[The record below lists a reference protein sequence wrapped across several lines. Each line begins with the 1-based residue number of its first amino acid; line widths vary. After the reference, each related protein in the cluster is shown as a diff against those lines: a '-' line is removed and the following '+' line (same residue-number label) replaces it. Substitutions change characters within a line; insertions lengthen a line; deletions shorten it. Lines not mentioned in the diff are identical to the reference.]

1 MFYAKHRSRRKKM
14 KFVKGIAMLL
24 CLVTIFT
31 SVWVGN
37 LGIGA
42 EDGDR
47 SETVKITVNYVYKS
61 NNAMVAQPYTAQI
74 EKGASFKKTLEVP
87 KLFNY
92 SIPNDEAIGLGTDS
106 IVLTK
111 DEATGKYSLAFDLQ
125 SVNENVEVTL
135 YYVAGT
141 AKYTVYHYY
150 QNLENDEYA
159 SDPTVVELTG
169 DIDAYT
175 QAVADNKP
183 GYHCKGVPQ
192 TTIAA
197 DGTTKVEIFYDRDY
211 YTVIFDVNGG
221 IDGPEPIRA
230 KYGTT
235 FEANAIT
242 KPTRKGFNFLGW
254 SPALSDTV
262 TITGNVTYVAQWQPE
277 KGQAD
282 YTIVLWGQNAND
294 DQYSYL
300 GSHEAWGN
308 VGKDVTWD
316 EGTLISHVHTDEC
329 WKDLTCGK
337 VQHTHSEACL
347 NCSHTH
353 DMSCYGGI
361 NAENPIDAD
370 IRQFANLFGS
380 LQNGY
385 VYRVRCNAGSS
396 VGDTTKYD
404 KYYLYFN
411 GTWYLASATACDG
424 GAVKESADINAHGHS
439 GYILSGND
447 KDHFWAY
454 KAKLSCTHTHTD
466 ACYACGKAEHTHN
479 NTCGSLICG
488 LSDTPKKYM
497 SNIKPDSKL
506 WEYERSDTVTVNADG
521 STVLNV
527 YFKRTEFTLTFYD
540 NNRQVYTIQKR
551 WGKDIGGEWP
561 IHGTNGTVY
570 ENGERWDPQNST
582 TYNQVLVYIRI
593 MPAESFRLNVDKA
606 QDRPTYTM
614 NYYVEAISGNGETTY
629 QGKTFTKAFTVKAKY
644 NFVTEAEDFFPL
656 EGFTKWRSNPS
667 FKNGRIES
675 NTTVDFY
682 YTRNIYDL
690 IFYSADNNNVDK
702 MENVLYQS
710 PLGSYNYEPTNKPTT
725 VEADAVFVGW
735 YQNPERTG
743 EQYDLAVHTMPAN
756 NIALYAK
763 WVNGL
768 YTVRTYTDDTLGTPY
783 TYEGYS
789 GVQGN
794 IEKYTLATAPTD
806 PKKDGCVFVGWFYK
820 DGEAEKPFSFTMPIT
835 RDYDLYPKFD
845 DQVSIKYT
853 VHYYK
858 DGTTDKV
865 AEDKVNTVKIGTTVT
880 EKAKMGT
887 ELNLLSEV
895 MQKKYY
901 PAKTS
906 TSEVIKAEGQ
916 EIIFYY
922 TEAASVEY
930 TVYYQDANGN
940 NLLDPEPK
948 TTEFST
954 VTVNYKEVKGYA
966 PHQYS
971 ITKDMSADPEQNKI
985 VFIYYPTLTT
995 LNIRKTGFDAADAGT
1010 TFIFRIKGTD
1020 ENTKNIDL
1028 RVTIH
1033 GYVSGGDVPNV
1044 TVADLPVGSY
1054 TVTEESDWSWRY
1066 QPKNGEQTITLDPD
1080 GTKNVLTFE
1089 NERKDGQ
1096 WLSGDAYNNNLYK
1109 PDSN

>member
-1 MFYAKHRSRRKKM
+1 M

-92 SIPNDEAIGLGTDS
+92 SIPNDEAIGLDTDS

-125 SVNENVEVTL
+125 SVNKNIDVTL

-150 QNLENDEYA
+150 QNLENEEYTL
-159 SDPTVVELTG
+159 DPKIVELTG

-175 QAVADNKP
+175 EAVANSRE
-183 GYHCKGVPQ
+183 GFRCEGVPQ
-192 TTIAA
+192 YVIAA
-197 DGTTKVEIFYDRDY
+197 DGSTSVEIYYKRLL
-211 YTVIFDVNGG
+211 YTVTFDVNGG
-221 IDGPEPIRA
+221 IDGPEPINA
-230 KYGTT
+230 KYGTVI
-235 FEANAIT
+235 EAKDI
-242 KPTRKGFNFLGW
+242 KEPKRKGYTFLGW
-254 SPALSDTV
+254 APELKNSLTV
-262 TITGNVTYVAQWQPE
+262 TENITYIAQWQAE

-294 DQYSYL
+294 DEYSYL
-300 GSHEAWGN
+300 SSHEAWGN
-308 VGKDVTWD
+308 VGNQVTWND
-316 EGTLISHVHTDEC
+316 NPLINHVH
-329 WKDLTCGK
+329 
-337 VQHTHSEACL
+337 
-347 NCSHTH
+347 
-353 DMSCYGGI
+353 
-361 NAENPIDAD
+361 DAD
-370 IRQFANLFGS
+370 CLI
-380 LQNGY
+380 
-385 VYRVRCNAGSS
+385 CNR
-396 VGDTTKYD
+396 
-404 KYYLYFN
+404 
-411 GTWYLASATACDG
+411 
-424 GAVKESADINAHGHS
+424 EE
-439 GYILSGND
+439 
-447 KDHFWAY
+447 
-454 KAKLSCTHTHTD
+454 HTHT
-466 ACYACGKAEHTHN
+466 AECYKCGITDTTEKHMQQLHP
-479 NTCGSLICG
+479 GS
-488 LSDTPKKYM
+488 
-497 SNIKPDSKL
+497 NL
-506 WEYERSDTVTVNADG
+506 WEYDHSDTVTVSADG
-521 STVLNV
+521 MTVLNV
-527 YFKRTEFTLTFYD
+527 YFTRKVFKLQFRKSNSNSNDFG
-540 NNRQVYTIQKR
+540 TIEAR
-551 WGKDIGGEWP
+551 WGKNIEAEYEEIVKIAGSSFWSENKYAEGPWTNYIGVMPQRDITYYRHEPSGSGTSTMTYYGEDLNGVYQK
-561 IHGTNGTVY
+561 IFDITFDGTNYTVTDEDRYQFEGYTFDHGTANGANC
-570 ENGERWDPQNST
+570 NG
-582 TYNQVLVYIRI
+582 
-593 MPAESFRLNVDKA
+593 AE
-606 QDRPTYTM
+606 
-614 NYYVEAISGNGETTY
+614 
-629 QGKTFTKAFTVKAKY
+629 
-644 NFVTEAEDFFPL
+644 
-656 EGFTKWRSNPS
+656 
-667 FKNGRIES
+667 
-675 NTTVDFY
+675 FY
-682 YTRNIYDL
+682 YKRNPYAL
-690 IFYSADNNNVDK
+690 EFYSANTNIPDK
-702 MENVLYQS
+702 TVNPKFQET
-710 PLGSYNYEPTNKPTT
+710 LGRYYYRPVEKPDT
-725 VEADAVFVGW
+725 VEPDAVFVGW
-735 YQNPERTG
+735 YLNPECTG
-743 EQYDLAVHTMPAN
+743 EEYDISAHTMPAN

-768 YTVRTYTDDTLGTPY
+768 YTVRTYTDDTLVTPY

-820 DGEAEKPFSFTMPIT
+820 DGEAEKTFSFTMPIT

-845 DQVSIKYT
+845 DQVSIEYT

-858 DGTTDKV
+858 AGTTEKV
-865 AEDKVNTVKIGTTVT
+865 ADDKVNTVKIGTTVT

-906 TSEVIKAEGQ
+906 TSEVIKVVGQ

-922 TEAASVEY
+922 TEAASVKY
-930 TVYYQDANGN
+930 TVYYQDANGK
-940 NLLDPEPK
+940 NLKDPVTK
-948 TTEFST
+948 TTEYST
-954 VTVNYKEVKGYA
+954 VTEPYLQIDGYA
-966 PHQYS
+966 PHQFS
-971 ITKDMSADPEQNKI
+971 ITKDMSADSKQKKI

-1066 QPKNGEQTITLDPD
+1066 QPTNGEQPITLDPD
-1080 GTKNVLTFE
+1080 GAKNVLTFE

-1096 WLSGDAYNNNLYK
+1096 WLSGDAYNTNLYK

>member
-92 SIPNDEAIGLGTDS
+92 SIPNDEAAGLSANS

-150 QNLENDEYA
+150 QNLENDEYTL
-159 SDPTVVELTG
+159 DPKTVELTG

-175 QAVADNKP
+175 QAVANNKQ
-183 GYHCKGVPQ
+183 GYHCKGIPH

-197 DGTTKVEIFYDRDY
+197 DGTTKVEIYYDRDY
-211 YTVIFDVNGG
+211 YTVTFDVNGG
-221 IDGPEPIRA
+221 INGPEPIYA

-242 KPTRKGFNFLGW
+242 EPTRKGFNFLGW
-254 SPALSDTV
+254 SPVLSDTV
-262 TITGNVTYVAQWQPE
+262 TITGNVTYVAQWQAE

-294 DQYSYL
+294 DEYSYL
-300 GSHEAWGN
+300 GSYEAWGN

-316 EGTLISHVHTDEC
+316 EGTLISHVHTDDC
-329 WKDLTCGK
+329 WQLTCTK
-337 VQHTHSEACL
+337 EQHTHTAECGL
-347 NCSHTH
+347 N
-353 DMSCYGGI
+353 
-361 NAENPIDAD
+361 
-370 IRQFANLFGS
+370 
-380 LQNGY
+380 
-385 VYRVRCNAGSS
+385 
-396 VGDTTKYD
+396 
-404 KYYLYFN
+404 
-411 GTWYLASATACDG
+411 
-424 GAVKESADINAHGHS
+424 
-439 GYILSGND
+439 
-447 KDHFWAY
+447 
-454 KAKLSCTHTHTD
+454 CTHTHDLTCYGLKANAESVDPQDDVSFPSLGGLSNVQECFNQLGANNGYVFHWHESYRYARDDHYYLRLNDNYYSLTSTQFNKLKGHSEGKWTESESDYPDTIEKFSVVDSGMTCKHTHTD
-466 ACYACGKAEHTHN
+466 DCYACGKAEHTHN

-488 LSDTPKKYM
+488 LTDTPKKYM
-497 SNIKPDSKL
+497 SDIKPDSAL
-506 WEYERSDTVTVNADG
+506 WQYEKSETVTVNADG

-527 YFKRTEFTLTFYD
+527 YFKRTEFTLTFEYGRYNSQTEKITD
-540 NNRQVYTIQKR
+540 R
-551 WGKDIGGEWP
+551 WGANVKSRFDAIEVNAKK
-561 IHGTNGTVY
+561 NGNLV
-570 ENGERWDPQNST
+570 GWRDST
-582 TYNQVLVYIRI
+582 TGNYTNNVMV
-593 MPAESFRLNVDKA
+593 MPSVN
-606 QDRPTYTM
+606 
-614 NYYVEAISGNGETTY
+614 
-629 QGKTFTKAFTVKAKY
+629 KTFTANYGNSSTLNTMTYYSADLNGNYQEIFTIKFY
-644 NFVTEAEDFFPL
+644 GDRYTVTEDEYYEW
-656 EGFTKWRSNPS
+656 EGFEINKEKSSKPGASCRNA
-667 FKNGRIES
+667 K
-675 NTTVDFY
+675 FY
-682 YTRNIYDL
+682 YDRKAYKL
-690 IFYSADNNNVDK
+690 EFYSASNSVADIEYDVK
-702 MENVLYQS
+702 YQN
-710 PLGSYNYEPTNKPTT
+710 PLSQYDYIPTAKPDT
-725 VEADAVFVGW
+725 VEPDAIFVGW

-768 YTVRTYTDDTLGTPY
+768 YTVRTYSDDTLGTLY

-806 PKKDGCVFVGWFYK
+806 PKKDGYAFVGWFYK

-835 RDYDLYPKFD
+835 RDYNLYPKFD

-858 DGTTDKV
+858 DGTTVKV
-865 AEDKVNTVKIGTTVT
+865 ADDKVNTVKIGTTVT

-922 TEAASVEY
+922 TEAASVKY

-940 NLLDPEPK
+940 NLKDPVTK
-948 TTEFST
+948 NTEYST
-954 VTVNYKEVKGYA
+954 VTEPYLPIDGYA
-966 PHQYS
+966 PHQFS
-971 ITKDMSADPEQNKI
+971 ITKDMSTDPEQNKI

-1020 ENTKNIDL
+1020 GNTKNIDL

-1033 GYVSGGDVPNV
+1033 CDHVPNV
-1044 TVADLPVGSY
+1044 TVADLPVGNY

-1066 QPKNGEQTITLDPD
+1066 QPTNGEQTITLDPD

>member
-92 SIPNDEAIGLGTDS
+92 SIPNDEAAGLSANS

-150 QNLENDEYA
+150 QNLENDDYML
-159 SDPTVVELTG
+159 DPKVVELEG

-175 QAVADNKP
+175 QAVANNKQ
-183 GYHCKGVPQ
+183 GYHCKGIPQ

-197 DGTTKVEIFYDRDY
+197 DGTTKVEIYYDRDY
-211 YTVIFDVNGG
+211 YTVTFDVNGG
-221 IDGPEPIRA
+221 INGPEPIYAR
-230 KYGTT
+230 YGTV
-235 FEANAIT
+235 FEAKDI
-242 KPTRKGFNFLGW
+242 KEPKRPGYEFLGW
-254 SPALSDTV
+254 EPLLSDTV
-262 TITGNVTYVAQWQPE
+262 TITGNVTYVAQWQAE

-308 VGKDVTWD
+308 VDKEVTWN
-316 EGTLISHVHTDEC
+316 EGTLISHVHTDDC
-329 WKDLTCGK
+329 WQLTCTKEQHTHTADCGLSCTHTHDLTCYGLDANASAVNPQNDRTWSNGLSN
-337 VQHTHSEACL
+337 VQQYFNQL
-347 NCSHTH
+347 
-353 DMSCYGGI
+353 G
-361 NAENPIDAD
+361 AD
-370 IRQFANLFGS
+370 
-380 LQNGY
+380 NGY
-385 VYRVRCNAGSS
+385 MFHWKESYW
-396 VGDTTKYD
+396 VGTYNH
-404 KYYLYFN
+404 YYLRLNNNYYSLTSAQFN
-411 GTWYLASATACDG
+411 KLKGNSEGKWTESGDYQDTIEKFSVAAT
-424 GAVKESADINAHGHS
+424 SI
-439 GYILSGND
+439 
-447 KDHFWAY
+447 
-454 KAKLSCTHTHTD
+454 SCTHTHTD
-466 ACYACGKAEHTHN
+466 VCYTCGKTEHTHDSS
-479 NTCGSLICG
+479 CGTLLCG

-506 WEYERSDTVTVNADG
+506 WEYERSDTVTVAADG
-521 STVLNV
+521 TTVLNV
-527 YFKRTEFTLTFYD
+527 YFTRKVFKLQFRKSNSNTNDFG
-540 NNRQVYTIQKR
+540 TIEAR
-551 WGKDIGGEWP
+551 WGKNIKVEYDEIVNKAGSSFWSENKYAEGPYTNYIGVMPQRDITYYRHEPSGSGTNTMTYYGEDLNGDYQM
-561 IHGTNGTVY
+561 IFTISFKGTNYTVTDEDRYQFEGYTFDHGTANGQNC
-570 ENGERWDPQNST
+570 NG
-582 TYNQVLVYIRI
+582 
-593 MPAESFRLNVDKA
+593 AE
-606 QDRPTYTM
+606 
-614 NYYVEAISGNGETTY
+614 
-629 QGKTFTKAFTVKAKY
+629 
-644 NFVTEAEDFFPL
+644 
-656 EGFTKWRSNPS
+656 
-667 FKNGRIES
+667 
-675 NTTVDFY
+675 FY
-682 YTRNIYDL
+682 YKRNSYAL
-690 IFYSADNNNVDK
+690 EFYSANKNTPDK
-702 MENVLYQS
+702 TENPKYEE
-710 PLGSYNYEPTNKPTT
+710 PLGKYYYRPVEKPDT
-725 VEADAVFVGW
+725 VEPDAVFVGW
-735 YQNPERTG
+735 YLNPECTG
-743 EQYDLAVHTMPAN
+743 EEYDISVHTMPAN

-768 YTVRTYTDDTLGTPY
+768 YTVRTYTDDTLGTLY

-789 GVQGN
+789 GVQEK
-794 IEKYTLATAPTD
+794 IVKYTLATAPTD
-806 PKKDGCVFVGWFYK
+806 PKKDGYAFVGWFYK

-835 RDYDLYPKFD
+835 RDYDLYPKFSEPTM
-845 DQVSIKYT
+845 VTYT

-858 DGTTDKV
+858 
-865 AEDKVNTVKIGTTVT
+865 AETTVKLADDRTNSVMIGTTVT

-887 ELNLLSEV
+887 ELNLLSGE

-901 PAKTS
+901 PKKTS

-922 TEAASVEY
+922 TEASSMQY
-930 TVYYQDANGN
+930 TVYYQDANGKD
-940 NLLDPEPK
+940 LIDPVNK
-948 TTEFST
+948 TTENST
-954 VTVNYKEVKGYA
+954 VVEQYVAIPNYA
-966 PHQYS
+966 PRQYS
-971 ITKDMSADPEQNKI
+971 ITKDMSLDQEQNKI
-985 VFIYYPTLTT
+985 VFVYDPTLTT
-995 LNIRKTGFDAADAGT
+995 LNIRKTGFDATDAGT

-1020 ENTKNIDL
+1020 ENTKDIDL

-1033 GYVSGGDVPNV
+1033 GYVMGDHVPNV

-1066 QPKNGEQTITLDPD
+1066 QPTNGEQPITLDPD

>member
-125 SVNENVEVTL
+125 SVDENVEVTL

-316 EGTLISHVHTDEC
+316 EGTLISHVHTDDC
-329 WKDLTCGK
+329 WQLTCTKEQHTHTADCGLSCTHTHDLTCYGLDANASAVNPQNDRTWSNGLSN
-337 VQHTHSEACL
+337 VQQYFNQL
-347 NCSHTH
+347 
-353 DMSCYGGI
+353 G
-361 NAENPIDAD
+361 AD
-370 IRQFANLFGS
+370 
-380 LQNGY
+380 NGY
-385 VYRVRCNAGSS
+385 MFHWKESYW
-396 VGDTTKYD
+396 VGTYNH
-404 KYYLYFN
+404 YYLRLNNNYYSLTSAQFN
-411 GTWYLASATACDG
+411 KLKGNSEGKWTESGDYQDTIEKFSVAAT
-424 GAVKESADINAHGHS
+424 SI
-439 GYILSGND
+439 
-447 KDHFWAY
+447 
-454 KAKLSCTHTHTD
+454 SCTHTHTD
-466 ACYACGKAEHTHN
+466 VCYTCGKTEHTHDSS
-479 NTCGSLICG
+479 CGILICG

-497 SNIKPDSKL
+497 RGIKPDSAL
-506 WEYERSDTVTVNADG
+506 WQYEKSDTVTVNADG

-527 YFKRTEFTLTFYD
+527 YFKRTEFTLTFEYGRYNSQTEKITD
-540 NNRQVYTIQKR
+540 R
-551 WGKDIGGEWP
+551 WGANVKSRFDAIEANAKEYGNLAGWKD
-561 IHGTNGTVY
+561 
-570 ENGERWDPQNST
+570 ST
-582 TYNQVLVYIRI
+582 T
-593 MPAESFRLNVDKA
+593 
-606 QDRPTYTM
+606 
-614 NYYVEAISGNGETTY
+614 NYYTNNVMVMPSVN
-629 QGKTFTKAFTVKAKY
+629 KTFTANYGNSSTLNTMTYYSADLNGEYKKIFTIEFY
-644 NFVTEAEDFFPL
+644 GDRYTVTADEYYEW
-656 EGFTKWRSNPS
+656 EGFEINKEKSSKPGASCRNAQ
-667 FKNGRIES
+667 
-675 NTTVDFY
+675 FY
-682 YTRNIYDL
+682 YDRKTYKL
-690 IFYSADNNNVDK
+690 EFYSASNSVADIEYDVK
-702 MENVLYQS
+702 YQN
-710 PLGSYNYEPTNKPTT
+710 PLSQYDYTPTAKPDT
-725 VEADAVFVGW
+725 VEPDAIFVGW
-735 YQNPERTG
+735 YQNPECTG
-743 EQYDLAVHTMPAN
+743 ERYDLAAHTMPAN

-789 GVQGN
+789 GAQEN
-794 IEKYTLATAPTD
+794 IEKYTLATAPTN

-845 DQVSIKYT
+845 DQVSIEYT

-858 DGTTDKV
+858 DGTTVKV
-865 AEDKVNTVKIGTTVT
+865 ADDKVNTVKIGTTVT

-940 NLLDPEPK
+940 NLKDPVTK
-948 TTEFST
+948 NTEYST
-954 VTVNYKEVKGYA
+954 VTEPYLPIDGYA
-966 PHQYS
+966 PHQFS
-971 ITKDMSADPEQNKI
+971 ITKDMSAVPEQNKI

-1010 TFIFRIKGTD
+1010 TFIFSIKGTD
-1020 ENTKNIDL
+1020 GNTKNIDL

-1033 GYVSGGDVPNV
+1033 GYVMGDHVPNV

-1066 QPKNGEQTITLDPD
+1066 QPKNGEQTQTITLDPD
-1080 GTKNVLTFE
+1080 GAKNVLTFE

>member
-1 MFYAKHRSRRKKM
+1 MR
-14 KFVKGIAMLL
+14 FVKGIAMLL

-42 EDGDR
+42 EGGDR

-92 SIPNDEAIGLGTDS
+92 SIPNDEAIGLDTES

-125 SVNENVEVTL
+125 SVNKNIDVTL

-150 QNLENDEYA
+150 QNLENEEYTL
-159 SDPTVVELTG
+159 DPKIVELTG

-175 QAVADNKP
+175 EAVANSRE
-183 GYHCKGVPQ
+183 GFRCEGVPQ
-192 TTIAA
+192 YVIAA
-197 DGTTKVEIFYDRDY
+197 DGSTSVEIYYKRLL
-211 YTVIFDVNGG
+211 YTVTFDVNGG
-221 IDGPEPIRA
+221 IDGPEPINA
-230 KYGTT
+230 KYGTVI
-235 FEANAIT
+235 EAKDI
-242 KPTRKGFNFLGW
+242 KEPKRKGYTFLGW
-254 SPALSDTV
+254 APELKNSLTV
-262 TITGNVTYVAQWQPE
+262 TENITYIAQWQAE

-294 DQYSYL
+294 DEYSYL
-300 GSHEAWGN
+300 SSHEAWGN
-308 VGKDVTWD
+308 VGNQVTWND
-316 EGTLISHVHTDEC
+316 NPLINHVHDADCLICNREE
-329 WKDLTCGK
+329 
-337 VQHTHSEACL
+337 HTHTAVE
-347 NCSHTH
+347 
-353 DMSCYGGI
+353 CYPDTSKKES
-361 NAENPIDAD
+361 NSFLTAPTNPAQGEIYKRKIYPFDKAIYIGD
-370 IRQFANLFGS
+370 TWYEYTGS
-380 LQNGY
+380 S
-385 VYRVRCNAGSS
+385 NAGSVVS
-396 VGDTTKYD
+396 PICNTNEHTHGTDCVYTKC
-404 KYYLYFN
+404 
-411 GTWYLASATACDG
+411 G
-424 GAVKESADINAHGHS
+424 KEA
-439 GYILSGND
+439 
-447 KDHFWAY
+447 
-454 KAKLSCTHTHTD
+454 HTHT
-466 ACYACGKAEHTHN
+466 AECYKCGITDTTEKHMQQLHP
-479 NTCGSLICG
+479 GS
-488 LSDTPKKYM
+488 
-497 SNIKPDSKL
+497 NL
-506 WEYERSDTVTVNADG
+506 WEYDHSDTVTVSADG
-521 STVLNV
+521 MTVLNV
-527 YFKRTEFTLTFYD
+527 YFTRKVFKLQFRKSNSND
-540 NNRQVYTIQKR
+540 NYFGTIEAR
-551 WGKDIGGEWP
+551 WGKDIKAEYEEIVKIAGSSFWSENKYAEGPWTNYIGVMPQRDITYYRHEPSGSGTSTMTYYGEDLNGDYQM
-561 IHGTNGTVY
+561 IFTINFKGTNYTVTDKDRYQFEGYTFDHGTANGANC
-570 ENGERWDPQNST
+570 NG
-582 TYNQVLVYIRI
+582 
-593 MPAESFRLNVDKA
+593 
-606 QDRPTYTM
+606 
-614 NYYVEAISGNGETTY
+614 
-629 QGKTFTKAFTVKAKY
+629 AK
-644 NFVTEAEDFFPL
+644 
-656 EGFTKWRSNPS
+656 
-667 FKNGRIES
+667 
-675 NTTVDFY
+675 FY
-682 YTRNIYDL
+682 YKRNSYAL
-690 IFYSADNNNVDK
+690 EFYSANTNTPDRTETPK
-702 MENVLYQS
+702 FQET
-710 PLGSYNYEPTNKPTT
+710 LGRYYYRPVEKPDT
-725 VEADAVFVGW
+725 VEPDAVFVGW
-735 YQNPERTG
+735 YLNPECTG
-743 EQYDLAVHTMPAN
+743 EEYDISAHTMPAN

-768 YTVRTYTDDTLGTPY
+768 YTVRTYTDDTLVTPY

-789 GVQGN
+789 GAQGN

-820 DGEAEKPFSFTMPIT
+820 DGEAEKPFLFTMPIT

-845 DQVSIKYT
+845 DQVSIEYT

-858 DGTTDKV
+858 TGTTDKV
-865 AEDKVNTVKIGTTVT
+865 ADDKVNTVKIGTTVT

-887 ELNLLSEV
+887 ELNLLSGE

-906 TSEVIKAEGQ
+906 TSEVIKVVGQ

-930 TVYYQDANGN
+930 TVYYQDANGK
-940 NLLDPEPK
+940 NLKDPVTK
-948 TTEFST
+948 TTEYST
-954 VTVNYKEVKGYA
+954 VTEPYLQIDGYA
-966 PHQYS
+966 PHQFS
-971 ITKDMSADPEQNKI
+971 ITKDMSADPKQNKI

-1044 TVADLPVGSY
+1044 TVADLSVGSY

-1066 QPKNGEQTITLDPD
+1066 QPKNGEQTQTITLDPD

-1096 WLSGDAYNNNLYK
+1096 WLSGDAYNTNLYK

>member
-92 SIPNDEAIGLGTDS
+92 SIPNDEAAGLGTDS

-150 QNLENDEYA
+150 QNLENDEYTL
-159 SDPTVVELTG
+159 DPKIVELTG

-175 QAVADNKP
+175 EAVANSRE
-183 GYHCKGVPQ
+183 GFRCEGVPQ
-192 TTIAA
+192 YVIAA
-197 DGTTKVEIFYDRDY
+197 DGSTSVEIYYKRLL
-211 YTVIFDVNGG
+211 YTVTFDVNGG
-221 IDGPEPIRA
+221 IDGPEPIYA
-230 KYGTT
+230 KYGTVI
-235 FEANAIT
+235 EVKDI
-242 KPTRKGFNFLGW
+242 KEPKRKGYTFLGW
-254 SPALSDTV
+254 APELKNSLTV
-262 TITGNVTYVAQWQPE
+262 TENITYIAQWQAE

-294 DQYSYL
+294 DEYSYL
-300 GSHEAWGN
+300 SSHEAWGN

-316 EGTLISHVHTDEC
+316 EGTLISHVHTDDC
-329 WKDLTCGK
+329 WQLTCTKEQHTHTADCGLSCTHTHDLTC
-337 VQHTHSEACL
+337 
-347 NCSHTH
+347 
-353 DMSCYGGI
+353 YGLDA
-361 NAENPIDAD
+361 NASAVNPNNNTAWWCDSKPELYFEQLGLQDGYLYYDDENAALASKDNYYL
-370 IRQFANLFGS
+370 R
-380 LQNGY
+380 
-385 VYRVRCNAGSS
+385 
-396 VGDTTKYD
+396 YD
-404 KYYLYFN
+404 GKYYKLDKMQFDKLK
-411 GTWYLASATACDG
+411 GTQVGNTTDG
-424 GAVKESADINAHGHS
+424 T
-439 GYILSGND
+439 SGNPD
-447 KDHFWAY
+447 YYY
-454 KAKLSCTHTHTD
+454 KYEVKTDGISCTHTHTD

-497 SNIKPDSKL
+497 SNIKPGSNL
-506 WEYERSDTVTVNADG
+506 WEYERSDTVTVAADG
-521 STVLNV
+521 TTVLNV
-527 YFKRTEFTLTFYD
+527 YFTRKVFKLQFRKRNSS
-540 NNRQVYTIQKR
+540 NNDFGTIEAR
-551 WGKDIGGEWP
+551 WGKNIEAEYKEIVKKAGSSFWSERKNAEGPWTNYIGVMPQRDITYYRHEPSGSGTSTMTYYGEDLNGDYQM
-561 IHGTNGTVY
+561 IFTISFKGTNYTVTDEDRYQFEGYTFDHGTANGDNC
-570 ENGERWDPQNST
+570 NG
-582 TYNQVLVYIRI
+582 
-593 MPAESFRLNVDKA
+593 
-606 QDRPTYTM
+606 
-614 NYYVEAISGNGETTY
+614 
-629 QGKTFTKAFTVKAKY
+629 AK
-644 NFVTEAEDFFPL
+644 
-656 EGFTKWRSNPS
+656 
-667 FKNGRIES
+667 
-675 NTTVDFY
+675 FY
-682 YTRNIYDL
+682 YKRNSYAL
-690 IFYSADNNNVDK
+690 EFYSANTNTPDRTETPK
-702 MENVLYQS
+702 FQET
-710 PLGSYNYEPTNKPTT
+710 LGRYYYRPVEKPTT
-725 VEADAVFVGW
+725 VEPDAVFVGW
-735 YQNPERTG
+735 YLNPECTG
-743 EQYDLAVHTMPAN
+743 EEYDISAHTMPAN

-789 GVQGN
+789 GAQEN

-845 DQVSIKYT
+845 DQVSIEYT

-858 DGTTDKV
+858 TGTTVKV
-865 AEDKVNTVKIGTTVT
+865 ADDKVNTVKIGTTVT

-940 NLLDPEPK
+940 NLKDPVTK
-948 TTEFST
+948 NTEYST
-954 VTVNYKEVKGYA
+954 VTEPYLPIDGYA
-966 PHQYS
+966 PHQFS

-1020 ENTKNIDL
+1020 GNTKNIDL

-1096 WLSGDAYNNNLYK
+1096 WLSGDAHKPNKYN
-1109 PDSN
+1109 

>member
-92 SIPNDEAIGLGTDS
+92 SIPNDEAIGLDTDS

-150 QNLENDEYA
+150 QNLENEEYTL
-159 SDPTVVELTG
+159 DPKIVELTG

-175 QAVADNKP
+175 EAVANSRE
-183 GYHCKGVPQ
+183 GFRCEGVPQ
-192 TTIAA
+192 YVIAA
-197 DGTTKVEIFYDRDY
+197 DGSTSVEIYYKRLL
-211 YTVIFDVNGG
+211 YTVTFDVNGG
-221 IDGPEPIRA
+221 IDGPEPIYA
-230 KYGTT
+230 KYGTVI
-235 FEANAIT
+235 ET
-242 KPTRKGFNFLGW
+242 KDIKEPKRKGYTFLGW
-254 SPALSDTV
+254 APELKNSLTV
-262 TITGNVTYVAQWQPE
+262 TENITYIAQWQAE

-294 DQYSYL
+294 DEYSYL
-300 GSHEAWGN
+300 SSHEAWGN

-370 IRQFANLFGS
+370 IREFANLFGS

-385 VYRVRCNAGSS
+385 IYRVRCNAGSY
-396 VGDTTKYD
+396 VGNTTKYD

-411 GTWYLASATACDG
+411 GTWYLANATACDG
-424 GAVKESADINAHGHS
+424 GAVKESDDINAHDHS
-439 GYILSGND
+439 GYIFSGDD

-506 WEYERSDTVTVNADG
+506 WEYERSDTVTVAADG
-521 STVLNV
+521 TTVLNV
-527 YFKRTEFTLTFYD
+527 YFTRKVFKLQFRKSNSNTNDFG
-540 NNRQVYTIQKR
+540 TIEAR
-551 WGKDIGGEWP
+551 WGKNIKAEYEEIVKIAGSSFWSENKYAEGPWTNYIGVMPQRDITYYRHEPSGSGTSTMTYYGEDLNGDYQM
-561 IHGTNGTVY
+561 IFTISFKGTNYTVTDEDRYQFEGYTFDHGTANGDNC
-570 ENGERWDPQNST
+570 NG
-582 TYNQVLVYIRI
+582 
-593 MPAESFRLNVDKA
+593 AE
-606 QDRPTYTM
+606 
-614 NYYVEAISGNGETTY
+614 
-629 QGKTFTKAFTVKAKY
+629 
-644 NFVTEAEDFFPL
+644 
-656 EGFTKWRSNPS
+656 
-667 FKNGRIES
+667 
-675 NTTVDFY
+675 FY
-682 YTRNIYDL
+682 YKRNSYAL
-690 IFYSADNNNVDK
+690 EFYS
-702 MENVLYQS
+702 ENTNTPDRTETPKFQET
-710 PLGSYNYEPTNKPTT
+710 LGRYYYRPVEKPDT
-725 VEADAVFVGW
+725 VEPDAVFVGW
-735 YQNPERTG
+735 YLNPECTG
-743 EQYDLAVHTMPAN
+743 EEYDISAHTMPAN

-768 YTVRTYTDDTLGTPY
+768 YTVKTFTDEKMQTPY
-783 TYEGYS
+783 TYDGYT
-789 GVQGN
+789 GVQEK
-794 IEKYTLATAPTD
+794 IVKYTLATAPAD
-806 PKKDGCVFVGWFYK
+806 PKKDGYQFIGWFYK
-820 DGEAEKPFSFTMPIT
+820 DGETEKPFSFTMPIT
-835 RDYDLYPKFD
+835 RDYDLYPKFSEPRE
-845 DQVSIKYT
+845 VEYT

-858 DGTTDKV
+858 VGTTDKV
-865 AEDKVNTVKIGTTVT
+865 ADDRTNLVMIGTTVT
-880 EKAKMGT
+880 EKAKMGK
-887 ELNLLSEV
+887 ELDQLPSDQQN
-895 MQKKYY
+895 KYY
-901 PAKTS
+901 PTKTS
-906 TSEVIKAEGQ
+906 TSVIINQLNQ

-922 TEAASVEY
+922 TEATKVEY

-940 NLLDPEPK
+940 DLIPAVKK

-954 VTVNYKEVKGYA
+954 VTEQYVAIPNYA
-966 PHQYS
+966 PRQFS
-971 ITKDMSADPEQNKI
+971 ITKDLSSDATQNTI
-985 VFIYYPTLTT
+985 VFIYDPTLTT
-995 LNIRKTGFDAADAGT
+995 LTIQKSGAQEIDENQ
-1010 TFIFRIKGTD
+1010 TFLFHVVGTD
-1020 ENTKNIDL
+1020 GNTKDIDL
-1028 RVTIH
+1028 T
-1033 GYVSGGDVPNV
+1033 V
-1044 TVADLPVGSY
+1044 TVHGNGKTTIAELPVGEY
-1054 TVTEESDWSWRY
+1054 TVTELTDWSWRY
-1066 QPKNGEQTITLDPD
+1066 RPKNGEQPITLDPD
-1080 GTKNVLTFE
+1080 VTNVLTFE

-1096 WLSGDAYNNNLYK
+1096 WLSGDAYNTNLYK

>member
-92 SIPNDEAIGLGTDS
+92 SIPNDEAIGLGTDG

-150 QNLENDEYA
+150 QNLENDEYTL
-159 SDPTVVELTG
+159 DPKIVELTG

-175 QAVADNKP
+175 EAVANSRE
-183 GYHCKGVPQ
+183 GFRCEGVPQ
-192 TTIAA
+192 YVIAA
-197 DGTTKVEIFYDRDY
+197 DGSTSVEIYYKRLL
-211 YTVIFDVNGG
+211 YTVTFDVNGG
-221 IDGPEPIRA
+221 IDGPEPIYA
-230 KYGTT
+230 KYGTVI
-235 FEANAIT
+235 EAKDI
-242 KPTRKGFNFLGW
+242 KEPKCKGYTFLGW
-254 SPALSDTV
+254 APELKNSLTV
-262 TITGNVTYVAQWQPE
+262 TENITYIAQWQAE

-282 YTIVLWGQNAND
+282 YTIVLWGQNVND

-308 VGKDVTWD
+308 VKNQVRWEDNP
-316 EGTLISHVHTDEC
+316 LINHVHTDEC
-329 WKDLTCGK
+329 GAKYCKLEE
-337 VQHTHSEACL
+337 HTHGDACGYA
-347 NCSHTH
+347 CSHAPGH
-353 DMSCYGGI
+353 VLRPDCFGF
-361 NAENPIDAD
+361 AAD
-370 IRQFANLFGS
+370 LAAVDPN
-380 LQNGY
+380 NGY
-385 VYRVRCNAGSS
+385 GDNDARTHFEDECSRSNCKGLKQYLKNGS
-396 VGDTTKYD
+396 VCQYKDGTRNFLIVTYEYYYFFYLNG
-404 KYYLYFN
+404 KYYEISEEQYNSLKSN
-411 GTWYLASATACDG
+411 TGKSVD
-424 GAVKESADINAHGHS
+424 H
-439 GYILSGND
+439 GND
-447 KDHFWAY
+447 TYYVYEGKNVD
-454 KAKLSCTHTHTD
+454 CTHTHIGT
-466 ACYACGKAEHTHN
+466 CYSCGKTEHKHSKHCCGITDTAEKHMQELHP
-479 NTCGSLICG
+479 GS
-488 LSDTPKKYM
+488 
-497 SNIKPDSKL
+497 NL

-521 STVLNV
+521 TTVLNV
-527 YFKRTEFTLTFYD
+527 YFTRKVFKLQFRKRNS
-540 NNRQVYTIQKR
+540 NNNDFGMIEAR
-551 WGKDIGGEWP
+551 WGKNIEAEYKEIVKKAGSSFWSENKYAEGPYTNYIGVMPQRDITYYRHETSGYGTSTMTYYGEDLNGVYQK
-561 IHGTNGTVY
+561 IFDITFDGTDYYVTDEDRYQFEGYTFDHGTANGDNC
-570 ENGERWDPQNST
+570 NG
-582 TYNQVLVYIRI
+582 
-593 MPAESFRLNVDKA
+593 
-606 QDRPTYTM
+606 
-614 NYYVEAISGNGETTY
+614 
-629 QGKTFTKAFTVKAKY
+629 AK
-644 NFVTEAEDFFPL
+644 
-656 EGFTKWRSNPS
+656 
-667 FKNGRIES
+667 
-675 NTTVDFY
+675 FY
-682 YTRNIYDL
+682 YKRNSYAL
-690 IFYSADNNNVDK
+690 EFYSANTNTPDRTETPK
-702 MENVLYQS
+702 FQET
-710 PLGSYNYEPTNKPTT
+710 LGRYYYRPVEKPTT
-725 VEADAVFVGW
+725 VEPDAVFLGW
-735 YQNPERTG
+735 YLNPECTG
-743 EQYDLAVHTMPAN
+743 EEYDISAHTMPAN

-971 ITKDMSADPEQNKI
+971 ITKDMSADSEQNKI

-995 LNIRKTGFDAADAGT
+995 LKIRKTGFDAADAGT

-1033 GYVSGGDVPNV
+1033 GYVMGDHVPNV

-1066 QPKNGEQTITLDPD
+1066 QPTNGEQTITLDPD

-1096 WLSGDAYNNNLYK
+1096 WLSGDAYKNNLYK

>member
-1 MFYAKHRSRRKKM
+1 M

-92 SIPNDEAIGLGTDS
+92 SIPNDEAIGLDTES

-125 SVNENVEVTL
+125 SVDKNIDVTL

-183 GYHCKGVPQ
+183 GYHCNGVPQ

-308 VGKDVTWD
+308 VDKEVTWN
-316 EGTLISHVHTDEC
+316 EGTLISHVHTDDC
-329 WKDLTCGK
+329 WQLTCTK
-337 VQHTHSEACL
+337 EQHTHSEACL
-347 NCSHTH
+347 NCGKQEHTHTSACCSLEEYSHIWSCYPNTTSTVKSFWFEDSNPKQGQVYRSVLGLGGNGIYIGDKWYEYTGSASSDSIVSPICGKTEHSHGATCNHDKCGLEAHSHGATCIGCGKTEHTH
-353 DMSCYGGI
+353 DNSC
-361 NAENPIDAD
+361 
-370 IRQFANLFGS
+370 
-380 LQNGY
+380 
-385 VYRVRCNAGSS
+385 V
-396 VGDTTKYD
+396 T
-404 KYYLYFN
+404 
-411 GTWYLASATACDG
+411 
-424 GAVKESADINAHGHS
+424 
-439 GYILSGND
+439 
-447 KDHFWAY
+447 
-454 KAKLSCTHTHTD
+454 
-466 ACYACGKAEHTHN
+466 
-479 NTCGSLICG
+479 LICG

-506 WEYERSDTVTVNADG
+506 WEYERSETVTVNADG

-682 YTRNIYDL
+682 YTRNTYDL

-702 MENVLYQS
+702 MESILYQS

-768 YTVRTYTDDTLGTPY
+768 YTVRTYTDDTLVTPY

-789 GVQGN
+789 GAQGN

-845 DQVSIKYT
+845 DQVSIEYT
-853 VHYYK
+853 VHYYI

-865 AEDKVNTVKIGTTVT
+865 ADDKVNTVKIGTTVT

-906 TSEVIKAEGQ
+906 TSEVIKVVGQ

-930 TVYYQDANGN
+930 TVYYQDANGK
-940 NLLDPEPK
+940 NLKDPVTK
-948 TTEFST
+948 TTEYST
-954 VTVNYKEVKGYA
+954 VTEPYLQIDGYA
-966 PHQYS
+966 PHQFS

-1066 QPKNGEQTITLDPD
+1066 QPTNGEQPITLDPD
-1080 GTKNVLTFE
+1080 VTKNVLTFE

-1096 WLSGDAYNNNLYK
+1096 WLSGDAYNTNLYK

>member
-92 SIPNDEAIGLGTDS
+92 SIPNDEAIGLDTDS

-125 SVNENVEVTL
+125 SVNKNIDVTL

-262 TITGNVTYVAQWQPE
+262 TITGNVTYVAQWKPE

-308 VGKDVTWD
+308 VDKEVTWN
-316 EGTLISHVHTDEC
+316 EGTLISHVHTDDC
-329 WKDLTCGK
+329 WQLTCTK
-337 VQHTHSEACL
+337 EQHTHSEACL
-347 NCSHTH
+347 NCGKQEHTHTSACCSLEEYSHIWSCYPNTTSTVKSFWFEDSNPKQGQVYRSVLGLGGNGIYIGDKWYEYTGSASSDSIVSPICGKTEHSHGATCNHDKCGLEAHSHGATCIGCGKTEHTH
-353 DMSCYGGI
+353 DNSC
-361 NAENPIDAD
+361 
-370 IRQFANLFGS
+370 
-380 LQNGY
+380 
-385 VYRVRCNAGSS
+385 V
-396 VGDTTKYD
+396 T
-404 KYYLYFN
+404 
-411 GTWYLASATACDG
+411 
-424 GAVKESADINAHGHS
+424 
-439 GYILSGND
+439 
-447 KDHFWAY
+447 
-454 KAKLSCTHTHTD
+454 
-466 ACYACGKAEHTHN
+466 
-479 NTCGSLICG
+479 LICG

-506 WEYERSDTVTVNADG
+506 WKFVRSDTVTVGADG
-521 STVLNV
+521 RTVLNV
-527 YFKRTEFTLTFYD
+527 YFDRTEFTLTFKYGR
-540 NNRQVYTIQKR
+540 NSGTTETITDR
-551 WGKDIGGEWP
+551 WGANVKARFDAIELKAKEYSEKLLGWE
-561 IHGTNGTVY
+561 
-570 ENGERWDPQNST
+570 DST
-582 TYNQVLVYIRI
+582 TGYYTNNVMI
-593 MPAESFRLNVDKA
+593 MPQTD
-606 QDRPTYTM
+606 
-614 NYYVEAISGNGETTY
+614 
-629 QGKTFTKAFTVKAKY
+629 KTFT
-644 NFVTEAEDFFPL
+644 AEYSSQYSTQYTMSYYAADL
-656 EGFTKWRSNPS
+656 
-667 FKNGRIES
+667 NGQYQKIFDITFYGG
-675 NTTVDFY
+675 NTTVTADEYYEWEGFRINKEKSTQIGGSCEDAKFY
-682 YTRNIYDL
+682 YDRNDFAL
-690 IFYSADNNNVDK
+690 EFFSADNSK
-702 MENVLYQS
+702 AERTERPLYQQ
-710 PLGSYNYEPTNKPTT
+710 PLGKYSDYIPVNKPTT
-725 VEADAVFVGW
+725 VEPDAVFVGW
-735 YQNPERTG
+735 YLNPECTG
-743 EQYDLAVHTMPAN
+743 EEYDISAHTMPAN

-768 YTVRTYTDDTLGTPY
+768 YTVRTYTDESKSELY
-783 TYEGYS
+783 KYEGYE
-789 GVQGN
+789 GVQTN
-794 IEKYTLATAPTD
+794 IVKYTLAEAPKD
-806 PKKDGCVFVGWFYK
+806 PDKSGYVFAGWFYN
-820 DGEAEKPFSFTMPIT
+820 DGEKEEPFSFTMPIT
-835 RDYDLYPKFD
+835 RNYNLYPKFT
-845 DQVSIKYT
+845 DQVMVNYT
-853 VHYYK
+853 VHYYIENS
-858 DGTTDKV
+858 TTKV
-865 AEDKVNTVKIGTTVT
+865 ADDDVGQARIGSSVT
-880 EKAKMGT
+880 IKAKMGT
-887 ELNLLSEV
+887 ELYSGMQNNFFPNL
-895 MQKKYY
+895 
-901 PAKTS
+901 TS
-906 TSEVIKAEGQ
+906 TSVTIEKDNQ
-916 EIIFYY
+916 EIIIYY
-922 TEAASVEY
+922 KAAQEVEY
-930 TVYYQDANGN
+930 TVKYQDKNGKD
-940 NLLDPEPK
+940 LIPSVKKK
-948 TTEFST
+948 TKDAIVTEKY
-954 VTVNYKEVKGYA
+954 VPIPNYA
-966 PHQYS
+966 PRQDS
-971 ITKDMSADPEQNKI
+971 IRFELKAEGNVI
-985 VFIYYPTLTT
+985 VFIYDPTLTT

-1033 GYVSGGDVPNV
+1033 CDLVTNV

-1066 QPKNGEQTITLDPD
+1066 QPKNGEQTQTITLDPD
-1080 GTKNVLTFE
+1080 VTKNVLTFE

>member
-31 SVWVGN
+31 SVWVWN

-92 SIPNDEAIGLGTDS
+92 SIPNDEAIGLDTDS

-125 SVNENVEVTL
+125 SVNKNIDVTL

-150 QNLENDEYA
+150 QNLENDEYTL
-159 SDPTVVELTG
+159 DPKIVELTG

-175 QAVADNKP
+175 EAVANSREGFRCED
-183 GYHCKGVPQ
+183 VPQ
-192 TTIAA
+192 YVIAA
-197 DGTTKVEIFYDRDY
+197 DGSTSVEIYYKRLL
-211 YTVIFDVNGG
+211 YTVTFDVNGG
-221 IDGPEPIRA
+221 IDGPEPIYA
-230 KYGTT
+230 KYGTVI
-235 FEANAIT
+235 EAKDI
-242 KPTRKGFNFLGW
+242 KEPKRKGYTFLGW
-254 SPALSDTV
+254 APELKNSLTV
-262 TITGNVTYVAQWQPE
+262 TENITYIAQWQAE

-294 DQYSYL
+294 DEYSYL
-300 GSHEAWGN
+300 SSHEAWGN
-308 VGKDVTWD
+308 VGNQVTWND
-316 EGTLISHVHTDEC
+316 NPLINHVHDEDC
-329 WKDLTCGK
+329 LICNREEHTHTAVECCSLTEHTHKLSCYSGVGAADSWSEYVSDSNPYNGK
-337 VQHTHSEACL
+337 VK
-347 NCSHTH
+347 
-353 DMSCYGGI
+353 Y
-361 NAENPIDAD
+361 ID
-370 IRQFANLFGS
+370 FL
-380 LQNGY
+380 
-385 VYRVRCNAGSS
+385 VGSS
-396 VGDTTKYD
+396 HDGWHIYWD
-404 KYYLYFN
+404 
-411 GTWYLASATACDG
+411 GTWYSCEETT
-424 GAVKESADINAHGHS
+424 S
-439 GYILSGND
+439 
-447 KDHFWAY
+447 
-454 KAKLSCTHTHTD
+454 LSCGSVEHTHGTDCAYTKCGKEAHTHT
-466 ACYACGKAEHTHN
+466 AECYKCGITDTAEKHMQELHP
-479 NTCGSLICG
+479 GS
-488 LSDTPKKYM
+488 
-497 SNIKPDSKL
+497 NL
-506 WEYERSDTVTVNADG
+506 WEYDHSDTVTVSADG
-521 STVLNV
+521 MTVLNV
-527 YFKRTEFTLTFYD
+527 YFTRKVFKLQFRKRNS
-540 NNRQVYTIQKR
+540 NNNDFGTIEAR
-551 WGKDIGGEWP
+551 WGKNIKAEYEKIVKIAGSSFWSENKYAEGPWTNYIGVMPQSDITYYRYITDGYGTSTMTYYGEDLNGVYQK
-561 IHGTNGTVY
+561 IFDITFDGTNYTVTDEDRYQFEGYTFDHGTANGANC
-570 ENGERWDPQNST
+570 NG
-582 TYNQVLVYIRI
+582 
-593 MPAESFRLNVDKA
+593 
-606 QDRPTYTM
+606 
-614 NYYVEAISGNGETTY
+614 
-629 QGKTFTKAFTVKAKY
+629 AK
-644 NFVTEAEDFFPL
+644 
-656 EGFTKWRSNPS
+656 
-667 FKNGRIES
+667 
-675 NTTVDFY
+675 FY
-682 YTRNIYDL
+682 YKRNSYAL
-690 IFYSADNNNVDK
+690 EFYSANTNTPDRTETPK
-702 MENVLYQS
+702 FQET
-710 PLGSYNYEPTNKPTT
+710 LGRYYYRPVEKPDT
-725 VEADAVFVGW
+725 VEPDAVFVGW
-735 YQNPERTG
+735 YLNPECTG
-743 EQYDLAVHTMPAN
+743 EEYDISAHTMPAN

-768 YTVRTYTDDTLGTPY
+768 YTVRTYTDDTLRTPY

-845 DQVSIKYT
+845 DQVSIEYT

-858 DGTTDKV
+858 AGTTDKV
-865 AEDKVNTVKIGTTVT
+865 ADDKVNTVKIGTTVT

-887 ELNLLSEV
+887 ELNLLSGE

-906 TSEVIKAEGQ
+906 TSEVIKVVGQ

-940 NLLDPEPK
+940 NLKPSATK
-948 TTEFST
+948 TTEYST
-954 VTVNYKEVKGYA
+954 VTEPYLPIDGYA
-966 PHQYS
+966 PHQFS

-1033 GYVSGGDVPNV
+1033 CDLVTNV

-1066 QPKNGEQTITLDPD
+1066 QPKNGEQTQTITLDPD
-1080 GTKNVLTFE
+1080 GAKNVLTFE

-1096 WLSGDAYNNNLYK
+1096 WLSGDAYNTNLYK

>member
-111 DEATGKYSLAFDLQ
+111 DQATGKYSLAFDLQ

-150 QNLENDEYA
+150 QNLENDEYTLD
-159 SDPTVVELTG
+159 SNTVELTG

-175 QAVADNKP
+175 QAVANNKQ
-183 GYHCKGVPQ
+183 GYHCKGIPQ

-197 DGTTKVEIFYDRDY
+197 DGTTKVEIKYDRDY

-277 KGQAD
+277 KG
-282 YTIVLWGQNAND
+282 TGGLPIVLWGQNAND
-294 DQYSYL
+294 DEYSYL
-300 GSHEAWGN
+300 SSHEAWGN

-347 NCSHTH
+347 NCTHTH
-353 DMSCYGGI
+353 GLTCYGLSA
-361 NAENPIDAD
+361 NASAVNPQDDISFSEYGLKNVQQYFNLLGAD
-370 IRQFANLFGS
+370 
-380 LQNGY
+380 NGY
-385 VYRVRCNAGSS
+385 VFHWKESYWIG
-396 VGDTTKYD
+396 TYD
-404 KYYLYFN
+404 HYYLRLNNNYYSLTSTQFN
-411 GTWYLASATACDG
+411 KLKGNSEGKWTENGNHQDTIEKFSVAATG
-424 GAVKESADINAHGHS
+424 I
-439 GYILSGND
+439 
-447 KDHFWAY
+447 
-454 KAKLSCTHTHTD
+454 SCTHTHTD
-466 ACYACGKAEHTHN
+466 VCYTCGKTEHTHDSS
-479 NTCGSLICG
+479 CGTLICG

-497 SNIKPDSKL
+497 RGIKPDSAL
-506 WEYERSDTVTVNADG
+506 WQYEKSDTVTVNADG

-527 YFKRTEFTLTFYD
+527 YFKRTEFTLTFEYGRYNSQTEKITD
-540 NNRQVYTIQKR
+540 R
-551 WGKDIGGEWP
+551 WGANVKSRFDAIEANAKEYGNLAGWKD
-561 IHGTNGTVY
+561 
-570 ENGERWDPQNST
+570 ST
-582 TYNQVLVYIRI
+582 T
-593 MPAESFRLNVDKA
+593 
-606 QDRPTYTM
+606 
-614 NYYVEAISGNGETTY
+614 NYYTNNVMVMPSVN
-629 QGKTFTKAFTVKAKY
+629 KTFTANYGNSSTLNTMTYYSADLNGEYKKIFTIEFY
-644 NFVTEAEDFFPL
+644 GDRYTVTADEYYEW
-656 EGFTKWRSNPS
+656 EGFEINKEKSSKPGASCRNAQ
-667 FKNGRIES
+667 
-675 NTTVDFY
+675 FY
-682 YTRNIYDL
+682 YDRKTYKL
-690 IFYSADNNNVDK
+690 EFYSASNSVADIEYDVK
-702 MENVLYQS
+702 YQN
-710 PLGSYNYEPTNKPTT
+710 PLSQYDYTPTAKPAT
-725 VEADAVFVGW
+725 VEPDAVFVGW
-735 YQNPERTG
+735 YLNPECTG
-743 EQYDLAVHTMPAN
+743 EEYDISAHTMPAN

-768 YTVRTYTDDTLGTPY
+768 YTVRTYTDDALVTPY

-806 PKKDGCVFVGWFYK
+806 PKKDGYAFVGWFYK

-835 RDYDLYPKFD
+835 RDYDLYPKFN

-858 DGTTDKV
+858 TGTTDKV
-865 AEDKVNTVKIGTTVT
+865 ADDKVNTVKIGTTVT

-887 ELNLLSEV
+887 ELNLLSGE

-922 TEAASVEY
+922 TEAASVKY

-940 NLLDPEPK
+940 NLKDPVTK
-948 TTEFST
+948 NTEYST
-954 VTVNYKEVKGYA
+954 VTEPYLPIDGYA
-966 PHQYS
+966 PHQFS

-1020 ENTKNIDL
+1020 GNTKNIDL

-1033 GYVSGGDVPNV
+1033 GYVMVDHVPNV

-1066 QPKNGEQTITLDPD
+1066 QPTNGEQTITLDPD

>member
-92 SIPNDEAIGLGTDS
+92 SIPNDEAIGLDTDS

-150 QNLENDEYA
+150 QNLENDKYTL
-159 SDPTVVELTG
+159 DPRIVELTG

-175 QAVADNKP
+175 EAVANSRE
-183 GYHCKGVPQ
+183 GFRCEGVPQ
-192 TTIAA
+192 YVIAA
-197 DGTTKVEIFYDRDY
+197 DGSTSVEIYYKRLL
-211 YTVIFDVNGG
+211 YTVTFDVNGG
-221 IDGPEPIRA
+221 IDGPEPIFA
-230 KYGTT
+230 KFGTT
-235 FEANAIT
+235 FEADSIQ
-242 KPTRKGFNFLGW
+242 KPTREGYTFLGW
-254 SPALSDTV
+254 SPVLSDTV
-262 TITGNVTYVAQWQPE
+262 TIEKNITYVAQWQAE

-294 DQYSYL
+294 DEYSYL
-300 GSHEAWGN
+300 SSHEAWGN
-308 VGKDVTWD
+308 VGNQVTWND
-316 EGTLISHVHTDEC
+316 NPLINHVH
-329 WKDLTCGK
+329 
-337 VQHTHSEACL
+337 
-347 NCSHTH
+347 
-353 DMSCYGGI
+353 
-361 NAENPIDAD
+361 DAD
-370 IRQFANLFGS
+370 CLI
-380 LQNGY
+380 
-385 VYRVRCNAGSS
+385 CN
-396 VGDTTKYD
+396 
-404 KYYLYFN
+404 N
-411 GTWYLASATACDG
+411 
-424 GAVKESADINAHGHS
+424 EE
-439 GYILSGND
+439 
-447 KDHFWAY
+447 
-454 KAKLSCTHTHTD
+454 HTHTS
-466 ACYACGKAEHTHN
+466 AECCSLTEHPHTWNCYPDTESSLAKDSVAIWSPPSNPKQGQIHKHAIRNVKGIYIGDKWYKYNGSASDRDIINPTCNMNEHTHG
-479 NTCGSLICG
+479 TDCVYTKCGKEAHKHNANCYNCG
-488 LSDTPKKYM
+488 ITDTAEKHMQELHPG
-497 SNIKPDSKL
+497 SNL
-506 WEYERSDTVTVNADG
+506 WEYDHSDTVTVSADG
-521 STVLNV
+521 MTVLNV
-527 YFKRTEFTLTFYD
+527 YFTRKVFKLQFRKSNSNSNDFG
-540 NNRQVYTIQKR
+540 TIEAR
-551 WGKDIGGEWP
+551 WGKNIEAEYKEIVKKAGSSFWSERKNAEGPWTNYIGVMPQRDITYYRHEPSGSGTSTMTYYGEDLNGVYQK
-561 IHGTNGTVY
+561 IFDITFDGTNYTVTDEDRYQFEGYTFDHGTANGANC
-570 ENGERWDPQNST
+570 NG
-582 TYNQVLVYIRI
+582 
-593 MPAESFRLNVDKA
+593 AE
-606 QDRPTYTM
+606 
-614 NYYVEAISGNGETTY
+614 
-629 QGKTFTKAFTVKAKY
+629 
-644 NFVTEAEDFFPL
+644 
-656 EGFTKWRSNPS
+656 
-667 FKNGRIES
+667 
-675 NTTVDFY
+675 FY
-682 YTRNIYDL
+682 YKRNSYAL
-690 IFYSADNNNVDK
+690 EFYSANTNTPDRTETPK
-702 MENVLYQS
+702 FQET
-710 PLGSYNYEPTNKPTT
+710 LGRYYYRPVEKPDT
-725 VEADAVFVGW
+725 VEPDAVFVGW
-735 YQNPERTG
+735 YLNPECTG
-743 EQYDLAVHTMPAN
+743 EEYDISAHTMPAN

-768 YTVRTYTDDTLGTPY
+768 YTVRTYTDHTLGTPY

-865 AEDKVNTVKIGTTVT
+865 ADDKVNTVKIGTTVT

-887 ELNLLSEV
+887 ELNLLSGE

-922 TEAASVEY
+922 TVAASVEY
-930 TVYYQDANGN
+930 TVYYQDANGK
-940 NLLDPEPK
+940 NLKDPVTK
-948 TTEFST
+948 TTEYST
-954 VTVNYKEVKGYA
+954 VTEPYLQIDGYA
-966 PHQYS
+966 PHQFS
-971 ITKDMSADPEQNKI
+971 ITKDMSADPKQNKI

-1080 GTKNVLTFE
+1080 GAKNVMTFE

>member
-92 SIPNDEAIGLGTDS
+92 SIPNDEAIGLDTDS

-150 QNLENDEYA
+150 QNLENDEYTL
-159 SDPTVVELTG
+159 DPKIVELTG

-175 QAVADNKP
+175 EAVANSREGFRCED
-183 GYHCKGVPQ
+183 VPQ
-192 TTIAA
+192 YVIAA
-197 DGTTKVEIFYDRDY
+197 DGSTSVEIYYKRLL
-211 YTVIFDVNGG
+211 YTVTFDVNGG
-221 IDGPEPIRA
+221 IDGPEPIYA
-230 KYGTT
+230 KYGTVI
-235 FEANAIT
+235 ET
-242 KPTRKGFNFLGW
+242 KDIKEPKRKGYTFLGW
-254 SPALSDTV
+254 APELKNSLTV
-262 TITGNVTYVAQWQPE
+262 TENITYIAQWQAE

-294 DQYSYL
+294 DEYSYL
-300 GSHEAWGN
+300 SSHEAWGN

-370 IRQFANLFGS
+370 IREFANLFGS

-385 VYRVRCNAGSS
+385 IYRVRCNAGSY
-396 VGDTTKYD
+396 VGNTTKYD

-411 GTWYLASATACDG
+411 GTWYLANATACDG
-424 GAVKESADINAHGHS
+424 GAVKESDDINAHDHS
-439 GYILSGND
+439 GYIFSGDD

-506 WEYERSDTVTVNADG
+506 WEYERSDTVTVAADG
-521 STVLNV
+521 TTVLNV
-527 YFKRTEFTLTFYD
+527 YFTRKVFKLQFRKSNSNTNDFG
-540 NNRQVYTIQKR
+540 TIEAR
-551 WGKDIGGEWP
+551 WGKNIKAEYEEIVKIAGSSFWSENKYAEGPWTNYIGVMPQRDITYYRHEPSGSGTSTMTYYGEDLNGDYQM
-561 IHGTNGTVY
+561 IFTISFKGTNYTVTDEDRYQFEGYTFDHGTANGDNC
-570 ENGERWDPQNST
+570 NG
-582 TYNQVLVYIRI
+582 
-593 MPAESFRLNVDKA
+593 
-606 QDRPTYTM
+606 
-614 NYYVEAISGNGETTY
+614 
-629 QGKTFTKAFTVKAKY
+629 AK
-644 NFVTEAEDFFPL
+644 
-656 EGFTKWRSNPS
+656 
-667 FKNGRIES
+667 
-675 NTTVDFY
+675 FY
-682 YTRNIYDL
+682 YKRNSYAL
-690 IFYSADNNNVDK
+690 EFYS
-702 MENVLYQS
+702 ENTNTPDRTETPKFQET
-710 PLGSYNYEPTNKPTT
+710 LGRYYYRPVEKPTT
-725 VEADAVFVGW
+725 VEPDAVFVGW
-735 YQNPERTG
+735 YLNPECTG
-743 EQYDLAVHTMPAN
+743 EEYDISAHTMPAN

-845 DQVSIKYT
+845 DQVSIEYT

-858 DGTTDKV
+858 AGTTDKV
-865 AEDKVNTVKIGTTVT
+865 ADDKVNTVKIGTTVT

-887 ELNLLSEV
+887 ELNLLSGE

-906 TSEVIKAEGQ
+906 TSEVIKAKGQ

-930 TVYYQDANGN
+930 TVYYQDANGK
-940 NLLDPEPK
+940 NLKDPVTK
-948 TTEFST
+948 TTEYST
-954 VTVNYKEVKGYA
+954 VTEPYLPIDGYA
-966 PHQYS
+966 PHQFS

-1033 GYVSGGDVPNV
+1033 CDLVTNV

-1066 QPKNGEQTITLDPD
+1066 QPKNGEQTQTITLDPD
-1080 GTKNVLTFE
+1080 GAKNVLTFE

-1096 WLSGDAYNNNLYK
+1096 WLSGDAYNTNLYK

>member
-47 SETVKITVNYVYKS
+47 SETVKNTVNYVYKS

-150 QNLENDEYA
+150 QNLENDEYTL
-159 SDPTVVELTG
+159 DPKIVELTG

-175 QAVADNKP
+175 EAVANSRE
-183 GYHCKGVPQ
+183 GFRCEGVPQ
-192 TTIAA
+192 YVIAA
-197 DGTTKVEIFYDRDY
+197 DGSTSVEIYYKRLL
-211 YTVIFDVNGG
+211 YTVTFDVNGG
-221 IDGPEPIRA
+221 IDGPEPIYA
-230 KYGTT
+230 KYGTVI
-235 FEANAIT
+235 EAKDI
-242 KPTRKGFNFLGW
+242 KEPKRKGYTFLGW
-254 SPALSDTV
+254 APELKNSLTV
-262 TITGNVTYVAQWQPE
+262 TENITYIAQWQAE

-294 DQYSYL
+294 NEHSYL
-300 GSHEAWGN
+300 GSYEAWGN
-308 VGKDVTWD
+308 VGNQVTWND
-316 EGTLISHVHTDEC
+316 NPLINHVHDADCLICNKEEHTHTAVEC
-329 WKDLTCGK
+329 CSLTEHTHKLSCYSGVGAADSWSEYVSDSNPYNGK
-337 VQHTHSEACL
+337 VK
-347 NCSHTH
+347 
-353 DMSCYGGI
+353 Y
-361 NAENPIDAD
+361 ID
-370 IRQFANLFGS
+370 FLFGS
-380 LQNGY
+380 SHDGWHIY
-385 VYRVRCNAGSS
+385 W
-396 VGDTTKYD
+396 D
-404 KYYLYFN
+404 
-411 GTWYLASATACDG
+411 GTWYSCEETT
-424 GAVKESADINAHGHS
+424 S
-439 GYILSGND
+439 
-447 KDHFWAY
+447 
-454 KAKLSCTHTHTD
+454 LSCGSVEHTHGTDCAYTKCGKEAHTHT
-466 ACYACGKAEHTHN
+466 AECYKCGITDTTEKHMQQLHP
-479 NTCGSLICG
+479 GS
-488 LSDTPKKYM
+488 
-497 SNIKPDSKL
+497 NL

-521 STVLNV
+521 TTVLNV
-527 YFKRTEFTLTFYD
+527 YFTRKVFKLQFRKKNSS
-540 NNRQVYTIQKR
+540 NNDFGTIEAR
-551 WGKDIGGEWP
+551 WGKNIEAEYKEIVKKAGSSFWSERKNASGPYTNYIGVMPQRDITYYRHESSGSGTSTMTYYGEDLNGDYQM
-561 IHGTNGTVY
+561 IFTISFKGTNYTVTDEDRYQFEGYTFDHGTANGDNC
-570 ENGERWDPQNST
+570 NG
-582 TYNQVLVYIRI
+582 
-593 MPAESFRLNVDKA
+593 
-606 QDRPTYTM
+606 
-614 NYYVEAISGNGETTY
+614 
-629 QGKTFTKAFTVKAKY
+629 AK
-644 NFVTEAEDFFPL
+644 
-656 EGFTKWRSNPS
+656 
-667 FKNGRIES
+667 
-675 NTTVDFY
+675 FY
-682 YTRNIYDL
+682 YKRNSYAL
-690 IFYSADNNNVDK
+690 EFYSANTNTPDRTETPK
-702 MENVLYQS
+702 FQET
-710 PLGSYNYEPTNKPTT
+710 LGRYYYRPVEKPTT
-725 VEADAVFVGW
+725 VEPDAVFLGW
-735 YQNPERTG
+735 YLNPECTG
-743 EQYDLAVHTMPAN
+743 EEYDISAHTMPAN

-794 IEKYTLATAPTD
+794 IEKYTLATAPTN

-835 RDYDLYPKFD
+835 RNYNLYPKFD
-845 DQVSIKYT
+845 DQVSIEYT

-858 DGTTDKV
+858 TGTTDKV
-865 AEDKVNTVKIGTTVT
+865 ADDKVNTVKIGTTVT

-887 ELNLLSEV
+887 ELNLLSGE

-940 NLLDPEPK
+940 NLKDPVTK
-948 TTEFST
+948 NTEYST
-954 VTVNYKEVKGYA
+954 VTEPYLPIDGYA

-1020 ENTKNIDL
+1020 GNTKNIDL

-1033 GYVSGGDVPNV
+1033 GYVMGDHVPNV
-1044 TVADLPVGSY
+1044 AVADLPVGSY

-1066 QPKNGEQTITLDPD
+1066 QPKNGEQTQTITLDPD

>member
-92 SIPNDEAIGLGTDS
+92 SIPNDEAAGLSANS

-150 QNLENDEYA
+150 QNLENDEYTL
-159 SDPTVVELTG
+159 DPKTVELTG

-175 QAVADNKP
+175 QAVANNKQ

-197 DGTTKVEIFYDRDY
+197 DGTTKVEIYYDRDY
-211 YTVIFDVNGG
+211 YTVTFDVNGG
-221 IDGPEPIRA
+221 INGPEPIYA

-242 KPTRKGFNFLGW
+242 EPTRKGFNFLGW

-262 TITGNVTYVAQWQPE
+262 TITGNVTYVAQWQAE

-294 DQYSYL
+294 NEHSYL
-300 GSHEAWGN
+300 GSYEAWGN
-308 VGKDVTWD
+308 VDKEVTWN
-316 EGTLISHVHTDEC
+316 EGTLISHVHDQSCEMICRHVHDE
-329 WKDLTCGK
+329 T
-337 VQHTHSEACL
+337 
-347 NCSHTH
+347 
-353 DMSCYGGI
+353 CYGGI
-361 NAENPIDAD
+361 KQETPYDAKTESDKENIE
-370 IRQFANLFGS
+370 QFQKLFGT
-380 LQNGY
+380 LKNGY
-385 VYRVRCNAGSS
+385 IYRVKCDGAW
-396 VGDTTKYD
+396 TTDGYD

-411 GTWYLASATACDG
+411 DSWYLSSADACDG
-424 GAVKESADINAHGHS
+424 SAVKQSDKINAHDHS
-439 GYILSGND
+439 GNIISGNN
-447 KDHFWAY
+447 KDQFWAY
-454 KAKLSCTHTHTD
+454 KAKLSCTHKHTD
-466 ACYACGKAEHTHN
+466 NCY
-479 NTCGSLICG
+479 SCG
-488 LSDTPKKYM
+488 LIDTPKSYM
-497 SNIKPDSKL
+497 SDIKPDSKL
-506 WEYERSDTVTVNADG
+506 WKFVRSDTVTVGADG
-521 STVLNV
+521 RTVLNV
-527 YFKRTEFTLTFYD
+527 YFDRTEFTLTFKYGR
-540 NNRQVYTIQKR
+540 NSGTTETITDR
-551 WGKDIGGEWP
+551 WGANVKARFDAIELKAKEYSEKLLGWE
-561 IHGTNGTVY
+561 
-570 ENGERWDPQNST
+570 DST
-582 TYNQVLVYIRI
+582 TGYYTNNVMI
-593 MPAESFRLNVDKA
+593 MPQTD
-606 QDRPTYTM
+606 
-614 NYYVEAISGNGETTY
+614 
-629 QGKTFTKAFTVKAKY
+629 KTFTAEYSSQYSTQYTMSYYAADLKGQYQKIFDITFYGGNMTVTADEY
-644 NFVTEAEDFFPL
+644 YEW
-656 EGFTKWRSNPS
+656 EGF
-667 FKNGRIES
+667 RINKEKS
-675 NTTVDFY
+675 TQIGGSCEDAKFY
-682 YTRNIYDL
+682 YDRNDFAL
-690 IFYSADNNNVDK
+690 EFFSADNSK
-702 MENVLYQS
+702 AERTERPLYQQ
-710 PLGSYNYEPTNKPTT
+710 PLGEYSDYIPVNKPTT
-725 VEADAVFVGW
+725 VEPDAVFVGW
-735 YQNPERTG
+735 YLNPECTG
-743 EQYDLAVHTMPAN
+743 EEYDISAHTMPAN

-768 YTVRTYTDDTLGTPY
+768 YTVRTYSDDTLGTLY

-806 PKKDGCVFVGWFYK
+806 PKKDGYAFVGWFYK

-835 RDYDLYPKFD
+835 RDYDLYPKFSEPTM
-845 DQVSIKYT
+845 VTYT

-858 DGTTDKV
+858 
-865 AEDKVNTVKIGTTVT
+865 AETTVKLADDRTNSVMIGTTVT

-887 ELNLLSEV
+887 ELNLLSGE

-901 PAKTS
+901 PKKTS

-922 TEAASVEY
+922 TEASSMQY
-930 TVYYQDANGN
+930 TVYYQDANGKD
-940 NLLDPEPK
+940 LIDPVNK
-948 TTEFST
+948 TTENST
-954 VTVNYKEVKGYA
+954 VVEQYVAIPNYA
-966 PHQYS
+966 PRQYS
-971 ITKDMSADPEQNKI
+971 ITKDMSLDQEQNKI
-985 VFIYYPTLTT
+985 VFVYDPTLTT

-1020 ENTKNIDL
+1020 GNTKNIDL

-1033 GYVSGGDVPNV
+1033 GYVMGDHVPNV

-1054 TVTEESDWSWRY
+1054 TVTEESGWSWRY
-1066 QPKNGEQTITLDPD
+1066 QPTNGEQTITLDPD

>member
-150 QNLENDEYA
+150 QNLENDEYTL
-159 SDPTVVELTG
+159 DPKIVELTG

-175 QAVADNKP
+175 EAVANSRE
-183 GYHCKGVPQ
+183 GFRCEGVPQ
-192 TTIAA
+192 YVIAA
-197 DGTTKVEIFYDRDY
+197 DGSTSVEIYYKRLL
-211 YTVIFDVNGG
+211 YTVTFDVNGG
-221 IDGPEPIRA
+221 IDGPEPIYA
-230 KYGTT
+230 KYGTVI
-235 FEANAIT
+235 EAKDI
-242 KPTRKGFNFLGW
+242 KEPKRKGYTFLGW
-254 SPALSDTV
+254 APELKNSLTV
-262 TITGNVTYVAQWQPE
+262 TENITYIAQWQAE

-294 DQYSYL
+294 NEHSYL
-300 GSHEAWGN
+300 GSYEAWGN
-308 VGKDVTWD
+308 VGNQVTWND
-316 EGTLISHVHTDEC
+316 NPLINHVHDADCLICNKEEHTHTAVEC
-329 WKDLTCGK
+329 CSLTEHTHKLSCYSGVGAADSWSEYVSDSNPYNGK
-337 VQHTHSEACL
+337 VK
-347 NCSHTH
+347 
-353 DMSCYGGI
+353 Y
-361 NAENPIDAD
+361 ID
-370 IRQFANLFGS
+370 FLFGS
-380 LQNGY
+380 SHDGWHIY
-385 VYRVRCNAGSS
+385 W
-396 VGDTTKYD
+396 D
-404 KYYLYFN
+404 
-411 GTWYLASATACDG
+411 GTWYSCEETT
-424 GAVKESADINAHGHS
+424 S
-439 GYILSGND
+439 
-447 KDHFWAY
+447 
-454 KAKLSCTHTHTD
+454 LSCGSVEHTHGTDCAYTKCGKEAHTHT
-466 ACYACGKAEHTHN
+466 AECYKCGITDTTEKHMQQLHP
-479 NTCGSLICG
+479 GS
-488 LSDTPKKYM
+488 
-497 SNIKPDSKL
+497 NL

-521 STVLNV
+521 TTVLNV
-527 YFKRTEFTLTFYD
+527 YFTRKVFKLQFRKRNSS
-540 NNRQVYTIQKR
+540 NNDFGTIEAR
-551 WGKDIGGEWP
+551 WGKNIEAEYNGIVKEAGSSFWSEKKNASGPYTNYIGVMPQRDITYYRHEPSGSGTSTMTYYGEDLNGDYQM
-561 IHGTNGTVY
+561 IFTISFKGTNYTVTDEDRYQFEGYTFDHGTANGDNC
-570 ENGERWDPQNST
+570 NG
-582 TYNQVLVYIRI
+582 
-593 MPAESFRLNVDKA
+593 
-606 QDRPTYTM
+606 
-614 NYYVEAISGNGETTY
+614 
-629 QGKTFTKAFTVKAKY
+629 AK
-644 NFVTEAEDFFPL
+644 
-656 EGFTKWRSNPS
+656 
-667 FKNGRIES
+667 
-675 NTTVDFY
+675 FY
-682 YTRNIYDL
+682 YKRNSYAL
-690 IFYSADNNNVDK
+690 EFYSANTNTPDRTETPK
-702 MENVLYQS
+702 FQET
-710 PLGSYNYEPTNKPTT
+710 LGRYYYRPVEKPTT
-725 VEADAVFVGW
+725 VEPDAVFVGW
-735 YQNPERTG
+735 YLNPECTG
-743 EQYDLAVHTMPAN
+743 EEYDISAHTMPAN

-940 NLLDPEPK
+940 NLKDPVTK
-948 TTEFST
+948 NTEYST
-954 VTVNYKEVKGYA
+954 VTEPYLPIDGYA
-966 PHQYS
+966 PHQFS
-971 ITKDMSADPEQNKI
+971 ITKDMSTDQEQNKI
-985 VFIYYPTLTT
+985 VFVYDPTLTT
-995 LNIRKTGFDAADAGT
+995 LKIRKTGFDAADAGT

-1020 ENTKNIDL
+1020 ENTKDIDL

-1033 GYVSGGDVPNV
+1033 GYVMGDHVPNV

-1054 TVTEESDWSWRY
+1054 TVTEESGWSWRY
-1066 QPKNGEQTITLDPD
+1066 QPKNGEQPITLDPD
-1080 GTKNVLTFE
+1080 GAKNVLTFE

-1096 WLSGDAYNNNLYK
+1096 WLSGDAYNNNLYN

>member
-1 MFYAKHRSRRKKM
+1 MFYAKHRSRCKKM

-74 EKGASFKKTLEVP
+74 EKGVSFKKTLEVP

-150 QNLENDEYA
+150 QNLENDKYTL
-159 SDPTVVELTG
+159 DPRIVELTG

-175 QAVADNKP
+175 KAVANSRE
-183 GYHCKGVPQ
+183 GFRCEGVPQ
-192 TTIAA
+192 YVIAA
-197 DGTTKVEIFYDRDY
+197 DGSTSVEIYYKRLL
-211 YTVIFDVNGG
+211 YTVTFDVNGG
-221 IDGPEPIRA
+221 IDGPEPIYA
-230 KYGTT
+230 KYGTVI
-235 FEANAIT
+235 EAKDI
-242 KPTRKGFNFLGW
+242 KEPKRKGYTFLGW
-254 SPALSDTV
+254 APELKNSLTV
-262 TITGNVTYVAQWQPE
+262 TENITYIAQWQAE

-282 YTIVLWGQNAND
+282 YSIVLWGQNAND
-294 DQYSYL
+294 DEYSYL
-300 GSHEAWGN
+300 SSHEAWGN
-308 VGKDVTWD
+308 VGNEVTWN
-316 EGTLISHVHTDEC
+316 EGTLISHVHDQSCEMICRHAHDE
-329 WKDLTCGK
+329 T
-337 VQHTHSEACL
+337 
-347 NCSHTH
+347 
-353 DMSCYGGI
+353 CYGGI
-361 NAENPIDAD
+361 KQETPYDAKTESDKENIE
-370 IRQFANLFGS
+370 QFQKLFGT
-380 LQNGY
+380 LKNGY
-385 VYRVRCNAGSS
+385 IYRVKCDGA
-396 VGDTTKYD
+396 VTTDSYD

-411 GTWYLASATACDG
+411 DTWYLSSANACDG
-424 GAVKESADINAHGHS
+424 SAVKQSDKINAHDHS
-439 GYILSGND
+439 WNLNNK
-447 KDHFWAY
+447 KDQFWAY
-454 KAKLSCTHTHTD
+454 KAKLSCTHNHTD
-466 ACYACGKAEHTHN
+466 NCY
-479 NTCGSLICG
+479 SCG
-488 LSDTPKKYM
+488 LIDTPKKYM

-506 WEYERSDTVTVNADG
+506 WEYEQSDTVTVAADG
-521 STVLNV
+521 TTVLNV
-527 YFKRTEFTLTFYD
+527 YFTRKVFKLQFRKRKSND
-540 NNRQVYTIQKR
+540 NDFGTIEAR
-551 WGKDIGGEWP
+551 WGKNIEAEYNGIVKEAGSSFWSEKKNASGPYTNYIGVMPQRDITYYRYITDGYGTSTMTYYGEDLNGVYQK
-561 IHGTNGTVY
+561 IFDITFDGTDYYVTDEDRYQFEGYTFDHGTANGDNC
-570 ENGERWDPQNST
+570 NG
-582 TYNQVLVYIRI
+582 
-593 MPAESFRLNVDKA
+593 
-606 QDRPTYTM
+606 
-614 NYYVEAISGNGETTY
+614 
-629 QGKTFTKAFTVKAKY
+629 AK
-644 NFVTEAEDFFPL
+644 
-656 EGFTKWRSNPS
+656 
-667 FKNGRIES
+667 
-675 NTTVDFY
+675 FY
-682 YTRNIYDL
+682 YKRNSYAL
-690 IFYSADNNNVDK
+690 EFYSANTNTPDRTETPK
-702 MENVLYQS
+702 FQET
-710 PLGSYNYEPTNKPTT
+710 LGRYYYRPVEKPTT
-725 VEADAVFVGW
+725 VEPDAVFVGW
-735 YQNPERTG
+735 YLNPECTG
-743 EQYDLAVHTMPAN
+743 EEYDISAHTMPAN

-794 IEKYTLATAPTD
+794 IEKYTLATAPTN

-845 DQVSIKYT
+845 DQVSIEYT

-858 DGTTDKV
+858 DGTTVKV
-865 AEDKVNTVKIGTTVT
+865 ADDKVNTVKIGTTVT

-940 NLLDPEPK
+940 NLKDPVTK
-948 TTEFST
+948 NTEYST
-954 VTVNYKEVKGYA
+954 VTEPYLPIDGYA
-966 PHQYS
+966 PHQFS
-971 ITKDMSADPEQNKI
+971 ITKDMSTDPEQNKI

-1020 ENTKNIDL
+1020 GNTKNIDL

-1033 GYVSGGDVPNV
+1033 GYVMGDHVPNV

-1066 QPKNGEQTITLDPD
+1066 QPTNGEQTITLDPD
-1080 GTKNVLTFE
+1080 GAKNVLTFE

-1096 WLSGDAYNNNLYK
+1096 WLSGDAYNNNLYN

>member
-1 MFYAKHRSRRKKM
+1 MFYAKHRSSRKKM

-150 QNLENDEYA
+150 QNLENDDYA

-254 SPALSDTV
+254 SPVLSDTV

-294 DQYSYL
+294 NEYSYL

-316 EGTLISHVHTDEC
+316 EGTLISHVHTDDC
-329 WKDLTCGK
+329 WELTCGK
-337 VQHTHSEACL
+337 ENHTHNETELDCP
-347 NCSHTH
+347 HEH
-353 DMSCYGGI
+353 DAKCYGGT
-361 NAENPIDAD
+361 NNEAPSDSTDID
-370 IRQFANLFGS
+370 QFTKLFGT

-385 VYRVRCNAGSS
+385 IYRVRCNAGEST
-396 VGDTTKYD
+396 GNTTKYD

-411 GTWYLASATACDG
+411 GSWYLASASACDG
-424 GAVKESADINAHGHS
+424 SAVKDSGSINAHGHH
-439 GYILSGND
+439 GYIFSGND
-447 KDHFWAY
+447 KDEYWAY
-454 KAKLSCTHTHTD
+454 KSKLSCIHTHID
-466 ACYACGKAEHTHN
+466 SCYTCGKTEHTHDSS
-479 NTCGSLICG
+479 CGTLLCG

-506 WEYERSDTVTVNADG
+506 WEYEKSDTVTVNADG

-527 YFKRTEFTLTFYD
+527 YFKRTEFTLTFEYGRYNSQTEKITD
-540 NNRQVYTIQKR
+540 R
-551 WGKDIGGEWP
+551 WGANVKSRFDAIEANAKKYGNLAGWKD
-561 IHGTNGTVY
+561 
-570 ENGERWDPQNST
+570 ST
-582 TYNQVLVYIRI
+582 T
-593 MPAESFRLNVDKA
+593 
-606 QDRPTYTM
+606 
-614 NYYVEAISGNGETTY
+614 NYYTNNVMVMPSVN
-629 QGKTFTKAFTVKAKY
+629 KTFTANYGNSSTLNTMTYYSADLNGEYKKIFTIEFY
-644 NFVTEAEDFFPL
+644 GDRYTVTADEYYEW
-656 EGFTKWRSNPS
+656 EGFEINKEKSSKPGASCRNAQ
-667 FKNGRIES
+667 
-675 NTTVDFY
+675 FY
-682 YTRNIYDL
+682 YDRKTYKL
-690 IFYSADNNNVDK
+690 EFYSASNSVADIEYDVK
-702 MENVLYQS
+702 YQN
-710 PLGSYNYEPTNKPTT
+710 PLSQYDYTPTAKPDT
-725 VEADAVFVGW
+725 VEPDAIFVGW
-735 YQNPERTG
+735 YQNPECTG
-743 EQYDLAVHTMPAN
+743 ERYDLAAHTMPAN

-768 YTVRTYTDDTLGTPY
+768 YTVRTYTDDTLGTLY

-789 GVQGN
+789 GVQEK
-794 IEKYTLATAPTD
+794 IVKYTLATAPTD
-806 PKKDGCVFVGWFYK
+806 PKKDGYAFVGWFYK

-835 RDYDLYPKFD
+835 RDYDLYPKFSELTM
-845 DQVSIKYT
+845 VTYT

-858 DGTTDKV
+858 
-865 AEDKVNTVKIGTTVT
+865 AETTVKLADDRTNSVMIGTTVT

-887 ELNLLSEV
+887 ELNLLSGE

-901 PAKTS
+901 PKKTS

-922 TEAASVEY
+922 TEASSMQY
-930 TVYYQDANGN
+930 TVYYQDANGKD
-940 NLLDPEPK
+940 LIDPVNK
-948 TTEFST
+948 TTEDST
-954 VTVNYKEVKGYA
+954 VVEQYVAIPNYA
-966 PHQYS
+966 PRQFS
-971 ITKDMSADPEQNKI
+971 ITKDMSTDQEQNKI
-985 VFIYYPTLTT
+985 VFVYDPTLTT

-1020 ENTKNIDL
+1020 GNTKNIDL

-1033 GYVSGGDVPNV
+1033 GYVMGDHVPNV

-1066 QPKNGEQTITLDPD
+1066 KPKNGEQTQTITLDPD

-1096 WLSGDAYNNNLYK
+1096 WLSGDAYNTNLFK

>member
-92 SIPNDEAIGLGTDS
+92 SIPNDEAIGLDTDS

-125 SVNENVEVTL
+125 SVNKNIDVTL

-150 QNLENDEYA
+150 QNLENEEYTL
-159 SDPTVVELTG
+159 DPKIVELTG

-175 QAVADNKP
+175 EAVANSRE
-183 GYHCKGVPQ
+183 GFRCEGVPQ
-192 TTIAA
+192 YVIAA
-197 DGTTKVEIFYDRDY
+197 DGSTSVEIYYKRLL
-211 YTVIFDVNGG
+211 YTVTFDVNGG
-221 IDGPEPIRA
+221 IDGPEPINA
-230 KYGTT
+230 KYGTVI
-235 FEANAIT
+235 EAKDI
-242 KPTRKGFNFLGW
+242 KEPKRKGYTFLGW
-254 SPALSDTV
+254 APELKNSLTV
-262 TITGNVTYVAQWQPE
+262 TENITYIAQWQAE

-294 DQYSYL
+294 DEYSYL
-300 GSHEAWGN
+300 SSHEAWGN
-308 VGKDVTWD
+308 VGNQVTWND
-316 EGTLISHVHTDEC
+316 NPLINHVH
-329 WKDLTCGK
+329 
-337 VQHTHSEACL
+337 
-347 NCSHTH
+347 
-353 DMSCYGGI
+353 
-361 NAENPIDAD
+361 DAD
-370 IRQFANLFGS
+370 CLI
-380 LQNGY
+380 
-385 VYRVRCNAGSS
+385 CNR
-396 VGDTTKYD
+396 
-404 KYYLYFN
+404 
-411 GTWYLASATACDG
+411 
-424 GAVKESADINAHGHS
+424 EE
-439 GYILSGND
+439 
-447 KDHFWAY
+447 
-454 KAKLSCTHTHTD
+454 HTHT
-466 ACYACGKAEHTHN
+466 AECYKCGITDTAEKHMQELHP
-479 NTCGSLICG
+479 GS
-488 LSDTPKKYM
+488 
-497 SNIKPDSKL
+497 NL
-506 WEYERSDTVTVNADG
+506 WEYDHSDTVTVSADG
-521 STVLNV
+521 MTVLNV
-527 YFKRTEFTLTFYD
+527 YFTRKVFKLQFREINSND
-540 NNRQVYTIQKR
+540 NDFGTIEAR
-551 WGKDIGGEWP
+551 WGKNIEAEYKEIVKKAGSSFWSERKNASGPYTNYIGVMPQRDITYYRHESSGSGTSTMTYYGEDLNGDYQM
-561 IHGTNGTVY
+561 IFTINFKGTNYTVTDEDRYQFEGYTFDHGTANGDNC
-570 ENGERWDPQNST
+570 NG
-582 TYNQVLVYIRI
+582 
-593 MPAESFRLNVDKA
+593 
-606 QDRPTYTM
+606 
-614 NYYVEAISGNGETTY
+614 
-629 QGKTFTKAFTVKAKY
+629 AK
-644 NFVTEAEDFFPL
+644 
-656 EGFTKWRSNPS
+656 
-667 FKNGRIES
+667 
-675 NTTVDFY
+675 FY
-682 YTRNIYDL
+682 YKRNSYAL
-690 IFYSADNNNVDK
+690 EFYSANTNIPDK
-702 MENVLYQS
+702 TVNPKFQET
-710 PLGSYNYEPTNKPTT
+710 LGRYYYRPVEKPTT
-725 VEADAVFVGW
+725 VEPDAVFVGW
-735 YQNPERTG
+735 YLNPECTG
-743 EQYDLAVHTMPAN
+743 EEYDISAHTMPAN

-763 WVNGL
+763 WVIGL
-768 YTVRTYTDDTLGTPY
+768 YTVRTYTDDTLVTPY

-789 GVQGN
+789 GAQGN

-865 AEDKVNTVKIGTTVT
+865 ADDKVNTVKIGTTVT

-887 ELNLLSEV
+887 ELNLLSGE

-906 TSEVIKAEGQ
+906 TSEVIKLVGQ

-922 TEAASVEY
+922 TEAASVKY
-930 TVYYQDANGN
+930 TVYYQDANGK
-940 NLLDPEPK
+940 NLKDPVTK
-948 TTEFST
+948 TTEYST
-954 VTVNYKEVKGYA
+954 VTEPYLQIDGYA
-966 PHQYS
+966 PHQFS
-971 ITKDMSADPEQNKI
+971 ITKDMSADPKQNKI

-1033 GYVSGGDVPNV
+1033 CDLVTNV

-1066 QPKNGEQTITLDPD
+1066 QPKNGEQTQTITLDPD
-1080 GTKNVLTFE
+1080 GAKNVLTFE

-1096 WLSGDAYNNNLYK
+1096 WLSGDAYNTNLYK

>member
-150 QNLENDEYA
+150 QNLENDEYTL
-159 SDPTVVELTG
+159 DPKIVELTG

-175 QAVADNKP
+175 EAVANSRE
-183 GYHCKGVPQ
+183 GFRCEGVPQ
-192 TTIAA
+192 YVIAA
-197 DGTTKVEIFYDRDY
+197 DGSTSVEIYYKRLL
-211 YTVIFDVNGG
+211 YTVTFDVNGG
-221 IDGPEPIRA
+221 IDGPEPIYA
-230 KYGTT
+230 KYGTVI
-235 FEANAIT
+235 ET
-242 KPTRKGFNFLGW
+242 KDIKEPKRKGYTFLGW
-254 SPALSDTV
+254 APELKNSLTV
-262 TITGNVTYVAQWQPE
+262 TENITYIAQWQAE

-294 DQYSYL
+294 DEYSYL
-300 GSHEAWGN
+300 SSHEAWGN

-316 EGTLISHVHTDEC
+316 EGTLISHVHTDDC
-329 WKDLTCGK
+329 WQLTCTKEQHTHTADCGLSCTHTHDLTCYGLDANASAVNPQNDRTWSNGLSN
-337 VQHTHSEACL
+337 VQQYFNQL
-347 NCSHTH
+347 
-353 DMSCYGGI
+353 G
-361 NAENPIDAD
+361 AD
-370 IRQFANLFGS
+370 
-380 LQNGY
+380 NGY
-385 VYRVRCNAGSS
+385 MFHWKESYW
-396 VGDTTKYD
+396 VGTYNH
-404 KYYLYFN
+404 YYLRLNNNYYSLTSAQFN
-411 GTWYLASATACDG
+411 KLKGNSEGKWTESGDYQDTIEKFSVAAT
-424 GAVKESADINAHGHS
+424 SI
-439 GYILSGND
+439 
-447 KDHFWAY
+447 
-454 KAKLSCTHTHTD
+454 SCTHTHTD
-466 ACYACGKAEHTHN
+466 VCYTCGKTEHTHDSS
-479 NTCGSLICG
+479 CGTLLCG

-506 WEYERSDTVTVNADG
+506 WEYEKSDTVTVNADG
-521 STVLNV
+521 TTVLNV
-527 YFKRTEFTLTFYD
+527 YFTRKVFKLQFRKRNSS
-540 NNRQVYTIQKR
+540 NNDFGTIEAR
-551 WGKDIGGEWP
+551 WGKNIKVEYDEIVNKAGSSFWSENKYAEGPYTNYIGVMPQRDITYYRHEPSGSGTSTMTYYGEDLNGDYQM
-561 IHGTNGTVY
+561 IFTISFKGTNYTVTDEDRYQFEGYTFDHGTANGANC
-570 ENGERWDPQNST
+570 NG
-582 TYNQVLVYIRI
+582 
-593 MPAESFRLNVDKA
+593 
-606 QDRPTYTM
+606 
-614 NYYVEAISGNGETTY
+614 
-629 QGKTFTKAFTVKAKY
+629 AK
-644 NFVTEAEDFFPL
+644 
-656 EGFTKWRSNPS
+656 
-667 FKNGRIES
+667 
-675 NTTVDFY
+675 FY
-682 YTRNIYDL
+682 YKRNSYAL
-690 IFYSADNNNVDK
+690 EFYSANTNTPDRTVNPK
-702 MENVLYQS
+702 FQET
-710 PLGSYNYEPTNKPTT
+710 LGRYYYRPVEKPTT
-725 VEADAVFVGW
+725 VEPDAVFVGW
-735 YQNPERTG
+735 YLNPECTG
-743 EQYDLAVHTMPAN
+743 EEYDISAHTMPAN

-768 YTVRTYTDDTLGTPY
+768 YTVRTYTDDALVTPY

-858 DGTTDKV
+858 DGTTVKV
-865 AEDKVNTVKIGTTVT
+865 ADDKVNTVKIGTTVT

-887 ELNLLSEV
+887 ELNLLSGE

-940 NLLDPEPK
+940 NLKDPVTK
-948 TTEFST
+948 NTEYST
-954 VTVNYKEVKGYA
+954 VTEPYLPIDGYA
-966 PHQYS
+966 PHQFS
-971 ITKDMSADPEQNKI
+971 ITKDMSTDPEQNKI

-995 LNIRKTGFDAADAGT
+995 LNIRKTGFDAEDAGT

-1020 ENTKNIDL
+1020 GNTKNIDL

-1033 GYVSGGDVPNV
+1033 GYVMGDHVPNV

-1066 QPKNGEQTITLDPD
+1066 QPTNGEQPITLDPD
-1080 GTKNVLTFE
+1080 GAKNVLTFE

-1096 WLSGDAYNNNLYK
+1096 WLSGDAYNNNLYN

>member
-92 SIPNDEAIGLGTDS
+92 SIPNDEAAGLSANS

-150 QNLENDEYA
+150 QNLENDDYA

-254 SPALSDTV
+254 SPVLSDTV

-294 DQYSYL
+294 DEYSYL
-300 GSHEAWGN
+300 SSHEAWGN

-370 IRQFANLFGS
+370 IREFANLFGS

-385 VYRVRCNAGSS
+385 IYRVRCNAGSY
-396 VGDTTKYD
+396 VGNTTKYD

-411 GTWYLASATACDG
+411 GTWYLANATACDG
-424 GAVKESADINAHGHS
+424 GVVKESDDINAHDHS
-439 GYILSGND
+439 GYIVTGD
-447 KDHFWAY
+447 EKDHFWAY
-454 KAKLSCTHTHTD
+454 KAKLSCTHAHTD

-506 WEYERSDTVTVNADG
+506 WEYERSDTITVAADG
-521 STVLNV
+521 TTVLNV
-527 YFKRTEFTLTFYD
+527 YFTRKVFKLQFRKSNS
-540 NNRQVYTIQKR
+540 NNNDFGTIEAR
-551 WGKDIGGEWP
+551 WGKNIEAEYKEIVKKAGSSFWSERKNAEGPWTNYIGVMPQRDITYYRHEPSGSGTSTMTYYGEDLNGDYQM
-561 IHGTNGTVY
+561 IFTISFKGTNYTVTDEDRYQFEGYTFDHGTANGDNC
-570 ENGERWDPQNST
+570 NG
-582 TYNQVLVYIRI
+582 
-593 MPAESFRLNVDKA
+593 
-606 QDRPTYTM
+606 
-614 NYYVEAISGNGETTY
+614 
-629 QGKTFTKAFTVKAKY
+629 AK
-644 NFVTEAEDFFPL
+644 
-656 EGFTKWRSNPS
+656 
-667 FKNGRIES
+667 
-675 NTTVDFY
+675 FY
-682 YTRNIYDL
+682 YKRNSYAL
-690 IFYSADNNNVDK
+690 EFYSANTNTPDRTETPK
-702 MENVLYQS
+702 FQET
-710 PLGSYNYEPTNKPTT
+710 LGRYYYRPVEKPTT
-725 VEADAVFVGW
+725 VEPDAVFVGW
-735 YQNPERTG
+735 YLNPECTG
-743 EQYDLAVHTMPAN
+743 EEYDISAHTMPAN

-858 DGTTDKV
+858 DGTTVKV
-865 AEDKVNTVKIGTTVT
+865 ADDKVNTVKIGTTVT

-940 NLLDPEPK
+940 NLKDPVTK
-948 TTEFST
+948 NTEYST
-954 VTVNYKEVKGYA
+954 VTEPYLPIDGYA
-966 PHQYS
+966 PHQFS
-971 ITKDMSADPEQNKI
+971 ITKDMSAVPEQNKI

-995 LNIRKTGFDAADAGT
+995 LNISKTGFDAADAGT

-1020 ENTKNIDL
+1020 GNTKNIDL

-1033 GYVSGGDVPNV
+1033 GYVMGDHVPNV

-1109 PDSN
+1109 PDKPDSN

>member
-92 SIPNDEAIGLGTDS
+92 SIPNDEAIGLDTDS

-125 SVNENVEVTL
+125 SVDKNIDVTL

-150 QNLENDEYA
+150 QNLENEEYTL
-159 SDPTVVELTG
+159 DPKIVELTG

-175 QAVADNKP
+175 EAVANNKQ
-183 GYHCKGVPQ
+183 GYHCKGIPQ

-197 DGTTKVEIFYDRDY
+197 DGTTKVEIKYDRDY

-221 IDGPEPIRA
+221 IDGPEPIFA
-230 KYGTT
+230 KFGTT
-235 FEANAIT
+235 FEADSIQ
-242 KPTRKGFNFLGW
+242 KPTREGYTFLGW
-254 SPALSDTV
+254 SPVLSDTV
-262 TITGNVTYVAQWQPE
+262 TIEKNITYVAQWQAE

-294 DQYSYL
+294 DEYSYL
-300 GSHEAWGN
+300 SSHEAWGN

-316 EGTLISHVHTDEC
+316 EGTLISHVHTDDC
-329 WKDLTCGK
+329 WQLTCTK
-337 VQHTHSEACL
+337 EQHTHREACL
-347 NCSHTH
+347 NCGKQEHTHTSACCSLEEHPHIWSCYPNTTSTVKSFWFEGSNPKQGQVYRSVLGLVGNGIYIGDKWYEYTGSASSDSIVSPICGKTEHSHGATCNHDKCGLEAHSHGATCIGCGKTEHTH
-353 DMSCYGGI
+353 DNSC
-361 NAENPIDAD
+361 
-370 IRQFANLFGS
+370 
-380 LQNGY
+380 
-385 VYRVRCNAGSS
+385 V
-396 VGDTTKYD
+396 T
-404 KYYLYFN
+404 
-411 GTWYLASATACDG
+411 
-424 GAVKESADINAHGHS
+424 
-439 GYILSGND
+439 
-447 KDHFWAY
+447 
-454 KAKLSCTHTHTD
+454 
-466 ACYACGKAEHTHN
+466 
-479 NTCGSLICG
+479 LICG

-506 WEYERSDTVTVNADG
+506 WKFVRSDTVTVGADG
-521 STVLNV
+521 RTVLNV
-527 YFKRTEFTLTFYD
+527 YFDRTEFTLTFKYGR
-540 NNRQVYTIQKR
+540 NSGTTETITDR
-551 WGKDIGGEWP
+551 WGANVKARFDAIELKAKEYSEKLLGWE
-561 IHGTNGTVY
+561 
-570 ENGERWDPQNST
+570 DST
-582 TYNQVLVYIRI
+582 TGYYTNNVMI
-593 MPAESFRLNVDKA
+593 MPQTD
-606 QDRPTYTM
+606 
-614 NYYVEAISGNGETTY
+614 
-629 QGKTFTKAFTVKAKY
+629 KTFTAVYSSQYSTQYIMSYYAADLKGQYQKIFDITFHGGNMTVTADEY
-644 NFVTEAEDFFPL
+644 YEW
-656 EGFTKWRSNPS
+656 EGF
-667 FKNGRIES
+667 RINKEKS
-675 NTTVDFY
+675 TQIGGSCEDAKFY
-682 YTRNIYDL
+682 YDRNDFAL
-690 IFYSADNNNVDK
+690 EFFSADNSK
-702 MENVLYQS
+702 AERTERPLYQQ
-710 PLGSYNYEPTNKPTT
+710 PLGEYSDYIPVNKPTT
-725 VEADAVFVGW
+725 VEPDAVFVGW
-735 YQNPERTG
+735 YLNPECTG
-743 EQYDLAVHTMPAN
+743 EEYDISAHTMPAN

-789 GVQGN
+789 GAQEN

-865 AEDKVNTVKIGTTVT
+865 ADDKVNTVKIGTTVT

-887 ELNLLSEV
+887 ELNLLSGE

-930 TVYYQDANGN
+930 TVYYQDANGK
-940 NLLDPEPK
+940 NLKDPVTK
-948 TTEFST
+948 TTEYST
-954 VTVNYKEVKGYA
+954 VTEPYLPIDGYA
-966 PHQYS
+966 PHQFS
-971 ITKDMSADPEQNKI
+971 ITKDMSADPKQNKI

-1033 GYVSGGDVPNV
+1033 CDLVTNV

-1066 QPKNGEQTITLDPD
+1066 QPKNGEQTQTITLDPD
-1080 GTKNVLTFE
+1080 GAKNVLTFE

-1096 WLSGDAYNNNLYK
+1096 WLSGDAYNTNLYK